1 MQICRDL
8 RKHLSTHFL
17 LAVMLFFVCCAS
29 TAHAVQPPGDVEQ
42 RGLQQLILET
52 EESLAS
58 QSWLEA
64 AERLDQAWE
73 MACEGEDPLM
83 VATGTDVRQLAAGE
97 TEILAGGK
105 ARLESLYYNSP
116 AAFKTEFAR
125 QFSEVAQARLS
136 DVLSSGDFTE
146 VRRLSTRYAFSPAAR
161 DALLLLTTRSLNRG
175 DFLEAAL
182 LLSRIQRMNEKPDAT
197 LILQMAVCYARAGLM
212 TDAADVM
219 RQLRKDSGAETVEVH
234 GEKIRLP
241 ETPAEIAQWL
251 KTQTGESVA
260 VRTGVV
266 PADWLQPGGSYRR
279 LSSRSRGPAGFQTQ
293 WKSNLFEVQDVLY
306 SEQYN
311 PLLVEFRDPV
321 EREALRLLQRN
332 STVVPAAQP
341 LVMGEQ
347 TIFRTPFGIR
357 SINMLSGEL
366 IWEVTRPDS
375 RLKAILDER
384 TADDESRNSG
394 RNGAFGAQSFIDPRA
409 QLLYQM
415 IRTNTASQMA
425 INGKTLFVVDECSSA
440 TWNDDMGSVIGLN
453 GSLSIPSNYI
463 RAYDAESGLFKWEAG
478 GQTQNIALP
487 AGQGNLLAGF
497 YFLGAPLVLG
507 QRTYVL
513 AESGEGI
520 FLIQIAE
527 PAAMSERAA
536 DADSGLLISDAQASL
551 NPKVVK
557 SQILTIPEYKLPQH
571 PVRKHAGLM
580 PSFAQGMLI
589 CPTCD
594 RRIVAVSAEDHS
606 LRWIFRYAGNTR
618 LQEIGGDNL
627 VLFGGRDAVDTKSVD
642 MDSRWTDSLAR
653 IIDGRVL
660 ITPRDSD
667 QLYCLDLQTGLMIW
681 SVPRNV
687 FHAIGTVTSDN
698 VVLVGNQRVASFS
711 MTDGRL
717 LWSTELRDGVV
728 CGTAT
733 SDGIIIQIPTNEP
746 SIVSLDLASGRR
758 LASQSEDL
766 DRMPGN
772 LLMTEHGLLLQNLM
786 DVSFAAT
793 ATSAEATVVQ
803 RATDKLLNRQFAEAK
818 QILNQEVTANPAAPT
833 AREMLIEL
841 LLEGLRADFGSG
853 QADIPRVR
861 ELIELS
867 ASDVPLV
874 PLLHSLLGMNLPDA
888 AVLPRQLRGSS
899 NQYQGEL
906 SELIAQ
912 GMAADS
918 ESSVD
923 ALTANIR
930 QLLNE
935 LPAARR
941 QIVTAGFMV
950 RTKATILSSGIRRAL
965 QNRTADQRQQI
976 AASLQETALQIFQAL
991 PDDDS
996 RLSFLSGLLNAELP
1010 SLVIEMI
1017 AKTSLEADAES
1028 ESPQAEILEEFAR
1041 LIISQSD
1048 SPDAAAS
1055 ATALLDS
1062 WKSLQHEDAIRNWLT
1077 DLSRPVSPNNTQ
1089 HFQMQNAAARDQHL
1103 EAWKSANPETD
1114 SVVKSVWNGT
1124 PQKEES
1130 AERTMMEQSRAPEG
1144 IPDKLIPLYG
1154 APGIY
1159 RDWSFA
1165 RVRPAGDLYAYDADG
1180 NVRWKMRP
1188 YGAPDDAR
1196 YGFASESYV
1205 MAVGHLLMINLSGN
1219 LFAVDPSRL
1228 NKEGEPR
1235 ELWRKS
1241 TARLAPDADADQYRD
1256 YIPPA
1261 DRIPQYFPQPTGY
1274 FPVGPVTPYGI
1285 PVISGRRLMVLDP
1298 LTGDRTWQT
1307 DGIPRDTALL
1317 CSGDQVLLISQTTR
1331 QIEVRSLVDGSVRSV
1346 SPLPEWWG
1354 DANDNVGSSVRDIEV
1369 EADVE
1374 IVWRI
1379 VLQGRSCLL
1388 FRLTA
1393 GRSTL
1398 ESRDILTDT
1407 ALWSI
1412 ELPQDTVC
1420 SNVADD
1426 VVALLSEGRQLKLVE
1441 TDTGR
1446 VLADLPVTPV
1456 TAPRELIL
1464 RKSSGHFVV
1473 LPDAV
1478 EPNAAEYDPIID
1490 AIHVCGRI
1498 YSIRE
1503 QTMELAWDLPL
1514 DNRHIR
1520 LAIPERSVLLPNVPA
1535 LLLLTRGRSGGPAES
1550 VLRRT
1555 HYGALVLDVRTG
1567 EELYRD
1573 AEVGTTLN
1581 NLWMHIDATA
1591 QKLQLSFDSRIVTLD
1606 YSGKP
1611 LNAPDKK
1618 PPGDEQPKEKQLPP

>member
-1 MQICRDL
+1 MQIRSDL
-8 RKHLSTHFL
+8 RKHLLQRSM
-17 LAVMLFFVCCAS
+17 LAAMLCFVCFSGHVQAM
-29 TAHAVQPPGDVEQ
+29 QPPADVEQ

-64 AERLDQAWE
+64 AERLDKAWE
-73 MACEGEDPLM
+73 MACEDEDPLM
-83 VATGTDVRQLAAGE
+83 VATGADVRQLAAGE

-105 ARLESLYYNSP
+105 ARLESLYYSSP
-116 AAFKTEFAR
+116 APFRTEFAR
-125 QFSEVAQARLS
+125 QFSELAESKLS
-136 DVLSSGDFTE
+136 DAVSSGDFTE
-146 VRRLSTRYAFSPAAR
+146 VRRLATRYAFCPAAR
-161 DALLLLTTRSLNRG
+161 NTLLMMTSRSLDRG

-182 LLSRIQRMNEKPDAT
+182 LLSRVQRMNAAPDTA
-197 LILQMAVCYARAGLM
+197 LILQMAVCYARAGLI
-212 TDAADVM
+212 TDATDVIL
-219 RQLRKDSGAETVEVH
+219 QLRKDSGAETVNVR
-234 GEKIRLP
+234 GENVRLP
-241 ETPAEIAQWL
+241 GTPAEILEWL
-251 KTQTGESVA
+251 KNQTAQSNAAGA
-260 VRTGVV
+260 IAGGT
-266 PADWLQPGGSYRR
+266 DWLQPGGSYRR
-279 LSSRSRGPAGFQTQ
+279 LAPRLRGPAGFRTQ

-311 PLLVEFRDPV
+311 PLLAEFRDPV
-321 EREALRLLQRN
+321 ERESLRLLQRN
-332 STVVPAAQP
+332 STIVPAGLP
-341 LVMGEQ
+341 LVMGQ
-347 TIFRTPFGIR
+347 QAIFRTPFGIR
-357 SINMLSGEL
+357 SVNMLSGEL
-366 IWEVTRPDS
+366 TWEVTRPDS
-375 RLKAILDER
+375 RLKTILDER
-384 TADDESRNSG
+384 AAESENASSG
-394 RNGAFGAQSFIDPRA
+394 RDDFGLRAYVDPRA

-425 INGKTLFVVDECSSA
+425 INGRTLFVVDECANA
-440 TWNDDMGSVIGLN
+440 TWNDDMGGMLGPN

-463 RAYDAESGLFKWEAG
+463 RAYDAESGLFRWEAG
-478 GQTQNIALP
+478 GQTQNVALP

-527 PAAMSERAA
+527 PVALADKAA
-536 DADSGLLISDAQASL
+536 DADSGLLISDAQASV

-557 SQILTIPEYKLPQH
+557 SQILTVPEYKLPQH

-594 RRIVAVSAEDHS
+594 QRIVAVSAEDHS

-618 LQEIGGDNL
+618 VQEIGGENL
-627 VLFGGRDAVDTKSVD
+627 VLFGGRDVIDTKSVD
-642 MDSRWTDSLAR
+642 IDSRWIDSLAR
-653 IIDGRVL
+653 IVNGKVL

-681 SVPRNV
+681 STPRNV
-687 FHAIGTVTSDN
+687 FHAIGTVTSDK
-698 VVLVGNQRVASFS
+698 VVLVGNQRVAAFS

-717 LWSTELRDGVV
+717 IWSTELRDGVV

-733 SDGIIIQIPTNEP
+733 SDGTIIQIPTSEP
-746 SIVSLDLASGRR
+746 SIVSLDLETGRR
-758 LASQSEDL
+758 LAGQSEDL

-772 LLMTEHGLLLQNLM
+772 LLMTEHGLLLQNLL

-793 ATSAEATVVQ
+793 TSPEQATPVEQ
-803 RATDKLLNRQFAEAK
+803 ATDKLLNRQFADAK
-818 QILNQEVTANPAAPT
+818 QILDQEVTARPT
-833 AREMLIEL
+833 DLIAREMLIEL
-841 LLEGLRADFGSG
+841 LLEGMRADFSSS

-867 ASDVPLV
+867 ASDVPIA
-874 PLLHSLLGMNLPDA
+874 PLLHSLLGLNLPDA
-888 AVLPRQLRGSS
+888 AVLPRQVRGQS

-918 ESSVD
+918 QSSAE

-941 QIVTAGFMV
+941 QIVTTGFMV
-950 RTKATILSSGIRRAL
+950 RTKATILTAGIRRAL
-965 QNRTADQRQQI
+965 QNRTAPEREQI
-976 AASLQETALQIFQAL
+976 AASLQESAMQIFQAL
-991 PDDDS
+991 PDNDT
-996 RLSFLSGLLNAELP
+996 RLNFLSSLLGAELP
-1010 SLVIEMI
+1010 LLVHDII
-1017 AKTSLEADAES
+1017 KQTASDADAEARAS
-1028 ESPQAEILEEFAR
+1028 QAALLQEFAMLR
-1041 LIISQSD
+1041 ISQSD
-1048 SPDAAAS
+1048 ASNAAPIAG
-1055 ATALLDS
+1055 ALLDS
-1062 WKSLQHEDAIRNWLT
+1062 WKSLNHTDAIQTWLT
-1077 DLSRPVSPNNTQ
+1077 DLARPVSPHNTQ
-1089 HFQMQNAAARDQHL
+1089 HFQMPDVAMRDKHL
-1103 EAWKSANPETD
+1103 EAWKLANPNIDTA
-1114 SVVKSVWNGT
+1114 VKSVWNGV

-1130 AERTMMEQSRAPEG
+1130 PERTMLEQGKAPEG

-1154 APGIY
+1154 NPGIY

-1180 NVRWKMRP
+1180 NMRWKLRP
-1188 YGAPDDAR
+1188 YGTPDDAR
-1196 YGFASESYV
+1196 YGFAAESYV
-1205 MAVGHLLMINLSGN
+1205 MTVGHLLIINLSGN
-1219 LFAVDPSRL
+1219 LFAVDPSQL
-1228 NKEGEPR
+1228 NTEGEPR
-1235 ELWRKS
+1235 ELWRKN
-1241 TARLAPDADADQYRD
+1241 TAQMPSDADADQYRD
-1256 YIPPA
+1256 YVPPA
-1261 DRIPQYFPQPTGY
+1261 DRVPQYFPQPAGY
-1274 FPVGPVTPYGI
+1274 FPVGPVTQFGI

-1307 DGIPRDTALL
+1307 DGIPRDTTLL
-1317 CSGDQVLLISQTTR
+1317 CSGDQVLLISYAAR

-1374 IVWRI
+1374 VIWRI
-1379 VLQGRSCLL
+1379 ILQGQSCLL

-1393 GRSTL
+1393 GRSIL
-1398 ESRDILTDT
+1398 ESRDLLTDK

-1412 ELPQDTVC
+1412 ELPQDTVF

-1426 VVALLSEGRQLKLVE
+1426 VVGLLSDGQQLKLVE

-1446 VLADLPVTPV
+1446 ILADLPVTAV

-1478 EPNAAEYDPIID
+1478 EPNTEEYDPIID
-1490 AIHVCGRI
+1490 AFHVCGRI
-1498 YSIRE
+1498 YAVRE
-1503 QTMELAWDLPL
+1503 ETMELAWDLPM
-1514 DNRHIR
+1514 DSRHIR
-1520 LAIPERSVLLPNVPA
+1520 LAIPERSVLLPNVPV
-1535 LLLLTRGRSGGPAES
+1535 LLLLSRGRAGGPAES

-1573 AEVGTTLN
+1573 DEVGTTLN
-1581 NLWMHIDATA
+1581 NLWMHIDTTA
-1591 QKLQLSFDSRIVTLD
+1591 KKLQMSFDSRIVTLD
-1606 YSGKP
+1606 YSGS
-1611 LNAPDKK
+1611 K
-1618 PPGDEQPKEKQLPP
+1618 PPNEEPSKQK

>member
-1 MQICRDL
+1 MQIRSDL
-8 RKHLSTHFL
+8 RKHLLQRSM
-17 LAVMLFFVCCAS
+17 LAAMLCFVCFSGHVQAM
-29 TAHAVQPPGDVEQ
+29 QPPADVEQ

-64 AERLDQAWE
+64 AERLDKAWE
-73 MACEGEDPLM
+73 MACEDEDPLM
-83 VATGTDVRQLAAGE
+83 VATGADVRQLAAGE

-105 ARLESLYYNSP
+105 ARLESLYYSSP
-116 AAFKTEFAR
+116 APFRTEFAR
-125 QFSEVAQARLS
+125 QFSELAESKLS
-136 DVLSSGDFTE
+136 DAVSSGDFTE
-146 VRRLSTRYAFSPAAR
+146 VRRLATRYAFCPAAR
-161 DALLLLTTRSLNRG
+161 NTLLMMTSRSLDRG

-182 LLSRIQRMNEKPDAT
+182 LLSRVQRMNAAPDTA
-197 LILQMAVCYARAGLM
+197 LILQMAVCYARAGLI
-212 TDAADVM
+212 TDATDVIL
-219 RQLRKDSGAETVEVH
+219 QLRKDSGAETVNVR
-234 GEKIRLP
+234 GENIRLP
-241 ETPAEIAQWL
+241 GTPAEILEWL
-251 KTQTGESVA
+251 KNQTAQSNAAGAVA
-260 VRTGVV
+260 GGT
-266 PADWLQPGGSYRR
+266 DWLQPGGSYRR
-279 LSSRSRGPAGFQTQ
+279 LAPRLRGPAGFRTQ

-311 PLLVEFRDPV
+311 PLLAEFRDPV
-321 EREALRLLQRN
+321 ERESLRLLQRN
-332 STVVPAAQP
+332 STIVPAGLP
-341 LVMGEQ
+341 LVMGQ
-347 TIFRTPFGIR
+347 QAIFRTPFGIR
-357 SINMLSGEL
+357 SVNMLSGEL
-366 IWEVTRPDS
+366 TWEVTRPDS
-375 RLKAILDER
+375 RLKTILDER
-384 TADDESRNSG
+384 AAESENASSG
-394 RNGAFGAQSFIDPRA
+394 RDDFGLRAYVDPRA

-425 INGKTLFVVDECSSA
+425 INGRTLFVVDECANA
-440 TWNDDMGSVIGLN
+440 TWNDDMGGMLGPN
-453 GSLSIPSNYI
+453 GSLSILSNYI
-463 RAYDAESGLFKWEAG
+463 RAYDAESGLFRWEAG
-478 GQTQNIALP
+478 GQTQNVALP

-527 PAAMSERAA
+527 PLALADKAA
-536 DADSGLLISDAQASL
+536 DADSGLLISDAQASV

-557 SQILTIPEYKLPQH
+557 SQILTVPEYKLPQH

-594 RRIVAVSAEDHS
+594 QRIVAVSAEDHS

-618 LQEIGGDNL
+618 VQEIGGENL
-627 VLFGGRDAVDTKSVD
+627 VLFGGRDVIDTKSVD
-642 MDSRWTDSLAR
+642 MDSRWIDSLAR
-653 IIDGRVL
+653 IVNGKVL

-681 SVPRNV
+681 STPRNV
-687 FHAIGTVTSDN
+687 FHAIGTVTSDK
-698 VVLVGNQRVASFS
+698 VVLVGNQRVAAFS

-717 LWSTELRDGVV
+717 IWSTELRDGVV

-733 SDGIIIQIPTNEP
+733 SDGTIIQIPTSEP
-746 SIVSLDLASGRR
+746 SIVSLDLETGRR
-758 LASQSEDL
+758 LAGQSEDL

-772 LLMTEHGLLLQNLM
+772 LLMTEHGLLLQNLL

-793 ATSAEATVVQ
+793 TSPEQATPVEQ
-803 RATDKLLNRQFAEAK
+803 ATDKLLNRQFADAK
-818 QILNQEVTANPAAPT
+818 QILDQEVTARPT
-833 AREMLIEL
+833 DLIAREMLIEL
-841 LLEGLRADFGSG
+841 LLEGMRADFSSS

-867 ASDVPLV
+867 ASDVPIA
-874 PLLHSLLGMNLPDA
+874 PLLHSLLGLNLPDA
-888 AVLPRQLRGSS
+888 AVLPRQVRGQS

-918 ESSVD
+918 QSSAE

-941 QIVTAGFMV
+941 QIVTTGFMV
-950 RTKATILSSGIRRAL
+950 RTKATILTSGIRRAL
-965 QNRTADQRQQI
+965 QNRTAPEREQI
-976 AASLQETALQIFQAL
+976 AASLQESAMQIFQAL
-991 PDDDS
+991 PDNDT
-996 RLSFLSGLLNAELP
+996 RLNFLSSLLAAELP
-1010 SLVIEMI
+1010 LLVHDII
-1017 AKTSLEADAES
+1017 KQTASDADAEARAS
-1028 ESPQAEILEEFAR
+1028 QAALLQEFAMLR
-1041 LIISQSD
+1041 ISQSD
-1048 SPDAAAS
+1048 ASNAAPIAG
-1055 ATALLDS
+1055 ALLDS
-1062 WKSLQHEDAIRNWLT
+1062 WKSLNHTDAIQTWLT
-1077 DLSRPVSPNNTQ
+1077 DLARPVSPQNTQ
-1089 HFQMQNAAARDQHL
+1089 HFQMPDVAMRDKHL
-1103 EAWKSANPETD
+1103 EAWKLANPNIEAAVT
-1114 SVVKSVWNGT
+1114 SVWNGV

-1130 AERTMMEQSRAPEG
+1130 PERTMMEQGKALEG

-1154 APGIY
+1154 NPGIY

-1180 NVRWKMRP
+1180 NVRWKLRP
-1188 YGAPDDAR
+1188 YGTPDDAR
-1196 YGFASESYV
+1196 YGFAAESYV
-1205 MAVGHLLMINLSGN
+1205 MTVGHLLIINLSGN
-1219 LFAVDPSRL
+1219 LFAVDPSQL
-1228 NKEGEPR
+1228 NTEGEPR
-1235 ELWRKS
+1235 ELWRKN
-1241 TARLAPDADADQYRD
+1241 TAQMPSDADADQYRD
-1256 YIPPA
+1256 YVPPA
-1261 DRIPQYFPQPTGY
+1261 DRVPQYFPQPAGY
-1274 FPVGPVTPYGI
+1274 FPVGPVTQFGI

-1307 DGIPRDTALL
+1307 DGIPRDTTLL
-1317 CSGDQVLLISQTTR
+1317 CSGDQVLLISYAAR

-1374 IVWRI
+1374 VIWRI
-1379 VLQGRSCLL
+1379 ILQGQSCLL

-1393 GRSTL
+1393 GRSIL
-1398 ESRDILTDT
+1398 ESRDLLTDK

-1412 ELPQDTVC
+1412 ELPQDTVF

-1426 VVALLSEGRQLKLVE
+1426 VVGLLSDGQQLKLVE

-1446 VLADLPVTPV
+1446 ILADLPVTAV

-1478 EPNAAEYDPIID
+1478 EPNTEEYDPIID

-1498 YSIRE
+1498 YAVRE
-1503 QTMELAWDLPL
+1503 ETMELAWDLPI
-1514 DNRHIR
+1514 DSRHIR
-1520 LAIPERSVLLPNVPA
+1520 LAIPERSVLLPNVPV
-1535 LLLLTRGRSGGPAES
+1535 LLLLSRGRAGGPAES

-1573 AEVGTTLN
+1573 DEVGTTLN
-1581 NLWMHIDATA
+1581 NLWMHIDTTA
-1591 QKLQLSFDSRIVTLD
+1591 KKLQMSFDSRIVTLD
-1606 YSGKP
+1606 YSGS
-1611 LNAPDKK
+1611 K
-1618 PPGDEQPKEKQLPP
+1618 PPNDEQSTQK

>member
-1 MQICRDL
+1 MQIRSDL
-8 RKHLSTHFL
+8 RKHLLQRSM
-17 LAVMLFFVCCAS
+17 LAAMLCFVCFSGHVQAM
-29 TAHAVQPPGDVEQ
+29 QPPADVEQ

-64 AERLDQAWE
+64 AERLDKAWE
-73 MACEGEDPLM
+73 MACEDEDPLM

-105 ARLESLYYNSP
+105 ARLESLYYSSP
-116 AAFKTEFAR
+116 APFRTEFAR
-125 QFSEVAQARLS
+125 QFSELAESKLS
-136 DVLSSGDFTE
+136 DAVSSGDFTE
-146 VRRLSTRYAFSPAAR
+146 VRRLATRYAFCPAAR
-161 DALLLLTTRSLNRG
+161 NTLLMMTSRSLDRG

-182 LLSRIQRMNEKPDAT
+182 LLSRVQRMNAAPDTA
-197 LILQMAVCYARAGLM
+197 LILQMAVCYARAGLI
-212 TDAADVM
+212 TDATDVIL
-219 RQLRKDSGAETVEVH
+219 QLRKDSGAETVNVR
-234 GEKIRLP
+234 GENVRLP
-241 ETPAEIAQWL
+241 GTPAEIGEWL
-251 KTQTGESVA
+251 KNQTAQSNAAGAVA
-260 VRTGVV
+260 GGT
-266 PADWLQPGGSYRR
+266 DWLQPGGSYRR
-279 LSSRSRGPAGFQTQ
+279 LAPRLRGPAGFRTQ

-311 PLLVEFRDPV
+311 PLLAEFRDPV
-321 EREALRLLQRN
+321 ERESLRLLQRN
-332 STVVPAAQP
+332 STIVPAGLP
-341 LVMGEQ
+341 LVMGQ
-347 TIFRTPFGIR
+347 QAIFRTPFGIR
-357 SINMLSGEL
+357 SVNMLSGEL
-366 IWEVTRPDS
+366 TWEVTRPDS
-375 RLKAILDER
+375 RLKTILDER
-384 TADDESRNSG
+384 AAESENASSG
-394 RNGAFGAQSFIDPRA
+394 RDDFGLRAYVDPRA

-425 INGKTLFVVDECSSA
+425 INGRTLFVVDECANA
-440 TWNDDMGSVIGLN
+440 TWNDDMGGMLGPN

-463 RAYDAESGLFKWEAG
+463 RAYDAESGLFRWEAG
-478 GQTQNIALP
+478 GQTQNVALP

-527 PAAMSERAA
+527 PVALADKAA
-536 DADSGLLISDAQASL
+536 DADSGLLISDAQASV

-557 SQILTIPEYKLPQH
+557 SQILTVPEYKLPQH

-594 RRIVAVSAEDHS
+594 QRIVAVSAEDHS

-618 LQEIGGDNL
+618 VQEIGGENL
-627 VLFGGRDAVDTKSVD
+627 VLFGGRDVIDTKSVD
-642 MDSRWTDSLAR
+642 MDSRWIDSLAR
-653 IIDGRVL
+653 IVNGKVL

-681 SVPRNV
+681 STPRNV
-687 FHAIGTVTSDN
+687 FHAIGTVTSDK
-698 VVLVGNQRVASFS
+698 VVLVGNQRVAAFS

-717 LWSTELRDGVV
+717 IWSTELRDGVV

-733 SDGIIIQIPTNEP
+733 SDGTIIQIPTSEP
-746 SIVSLDLASGRR
+746 SIVSLDLETGRR
-758 LASQSEDL
+758 LAGQSEDL

-772 LLMTEHGLLLQNLM
+772 LLMTEHGLLLQNLL

-793 ATSAEATVVQ
+793 TSHEQATPVEQ
-803 RATDKLLNRQFAEAK
+803 ATDKLLNRQFADAK
-818 QILNQEVTANPAAPT
+818 QILDQEVTARPT
-833 AREMLIEL
+833 DLIAREMLIEL
-841 LLEGLRADFGSG
+841 LLEGMRADFSSS

-867 ASDVPLV
+867 ASDVPIA
-874 PLLHSLLGMNLPDA
+874 PLLHSLLGLNLPDA
-888 AVLPRQLRGSS
+888 AVLPRQVRGQS

-918 ESSVD
+918 QSSAE

-941 QIVTAGFMV
+941 QIVTTGFMI
-950 RTKATILSSGIRRAL
+950 RTKATILTSGIRRAL
-965 QNRTADQRQQI
+965 QNRTAPEREQI
-976 AASLQETALQIFQAL
+976 AASLQESAMQIFQAL
-991 PDDDS
+991 PDNDT
-996 RLSFLSGLLNAELP
+996 RLNFLSSLLGAELP
-1010 SLVIEMI
+1010 LLVHDII
-1017 AKTSLEADAES
+1017 KQTASDADAEARAS
-1028 ESPQAEILEEFAR
+1028 QAALLQEFAMLR
-1041 LIISQSD
+1041 ISQSD
-1048 SPDAAAS
+1048 ASNAAPIAG
-1055 ATALLDS
+1055 ALLDS
-1062 WKSLQHEDAIRNWLT
+1062 WKSLNHTDAIQTWLT
-1077 DLSRPVSPNNTQ
+1077 DLARPVSPQNTQ
-1089 HFQMQNAAARDQHL
+1089 HFQMPDVAMRDKHL
-1103 EAWKSANPETD
+1103 EAWKLTNPDIEAA
-1114 SVVKSVWNGT
+1114 VNSVWNGV

-1130 AERTMMEQSRAPEG
+1130 PERTMLEQGKAPEG

-1154 APGIY
+1154 NPGIY

-1180 NVRWKMRP
+1180 NVRWKLRP
-1188 YGAPDDAR
+1188 YGTPDDAR
-1196 YGFASESYV
+1196 YGFAAESYV
-1205 MAVGHLLMINLSGN
+1205 MTVGHLLIINLSGN
-1219 LFAVDPSRL
+1219 LFAVDPSQL
-1228 NKEGEPR
+1228 NTEGEPR
-1235 ELWRKS
+1235 ELWRKN
-1241 TARLAPDADADQYRD
+1241 TAQMPSDADADQYRD
-1256 YIPPA
+1256 YVPPA
-1261 DRIPQYFPQPTGY
+1261 DRVPQYFPQPAGY
-1274 FPVGPVTPYGI
+1274 FPVGPVTQFGI

-1307 DGIPRDTALL
+1307 DGIPRDTTLL
-1317 CSGDQVLLISQTTR
+1317 CSGDQVLLISYAAR

-1354 DANDNVGSSVRDIEV
+1354 DANDNAGSSVRDIEV

-1374 IVWRI
+1374 VIWRI
-1379 VLQGRSCLL
+1379 ILQGQSCLL

-1393 GRSTL
+1393 GRSIL
-1398 ESRDILTDT
+1398 ENRDLLTDK

-1412 ELPQDTVC
+1412 ELPQDTVF

-1426 VVALLSEGRQLKLVE
+1426 VVGLLSDGQQLKLVE

-1446 VLADLPVTPV
+1446 ILADLPVTAV

-1478 EPNAAEYDPIID
+1478 EPNTEEYDPIID

-1498 YSIRE
+1498 YAVRE
-1503 QTMELAWDLPL
+1503 KTMELAWDLPM
-1514 DNRHIR
+1514 DSRHIR
-1520 LAIPERSVLLPNVPA
+1520 LAIPERSVLLPNVPV
-1535 LLLLTRGRSGGPAES
+1535 LLLLSRGRAGGPADS

-1573 AEVGTTLN
+1573 DEVGTTLN
-1581 NLWMHIDATA
+1581 NLWMHIDTTA
-1591 QKLQLSFDSRIVTLD
+1591 KKLQMSFDSRIVTLD
-1606 YSGKP
+1606 YSGS
-1611 LNAPDKK
+1611 K
-1618 PPGDEQPKEKQLPP
+1618 PPNDEQSKQK

>member
-1 MQICRDL
+1 MQIRSDL
-8 RKHLSTHFL
+8 RKHLLQRSM
-17 LAVMLFFVCCAS
+17 LAAMLCFVCFSGHVQAM
-29 TAHAVQPPGDVEQ
+29 QPPADVEQ

-64 AERLDQAWE
+64 AERLDKAWE
-73 MACEGEDPLM
+73 MACEDEDPLM
-83 VATGTDVRQLAAGE
+83 VATGADVRQLAAGE

-105 ARLESLYYNSP
+105 ARLESLYYSSP
-116 AAFKTEFAR
+116 APFRTEFAR
-125 QFSEVAQARLS
+125 QFSELAESKLS
-136 DVLSSGDFTE
+136 DAVSSGDFTE
-146 VRRLSTRYAFSPAAR
+146 VRRLATRYAFCPAAR
-161 DALLLLTTRSLNRG
+161 NTLLMMTSRSLDRG

-182 LLSRIQRMNEKPDAT
+182 LLSRVQRMNAAPDTA
-197 LILQMAVCYARAGLM
+197 LILQMAVCYARAGLI
-212 TDAADVM
+212 TDATDVIL
-219 RQLRKDSGAETVEVH
+219 QLRKDSGAETVNVR
-234 GEKIRLP
+234 GENVRLP
-241 ETPAEIAQWL
+241 GTPAEILEWL
-251 KTQTGESVA
+251 KNQTAQSNAAGA
-260 VRTGVV
+260 IAGGT
-266 PADWLQPGGSYRR
+266 DWLQPGGSYRR
-279 LSSRSRGPAGFQTQ
+279 LAPRLRGPAGFRTQ

-311 PLLVEFRDPV
+311 PLLAEFRDPV
-321 EREALRLLQRN
+321 ERESLRLLQRN
-332 STVVPAAQP
+332 STIVPAGLP
-341 LVMGEQ
+341 LVMGQ
-347 TIFRTPFGIR
+347 QAIFRTPFGIR
-357 SINMLSGEL
+357 SVNMLSGEL
-366 IWEVTRPDS
+366 TWEVTRPDS
-375 RLKAILDER
+375 RLKTILDER
-384 TADDESRNSG
+384 AAESENASSG
-394 RNGAFGAQSFIDPRA
+394 RDDFGLRAYVDPRA

-425 INGKTLFVVDECSSA
+425 INGRTLFVVDECANA
-440 TWNDDMGSVIGLN
+440 TWNDDMGGMLGPN
-453 GSLSIPSNYI
+453 GSLSILSNYI
-463 RAYDAESGLFKWEAG
+463 RAYDAESGLFRWEAG
-478 GQTQNIALP
+478 GQTQNVALP

-527 PAAMSERAA
+527 PVALADKAA
-536 DADSGLLISDAQASL
+536 DADSGLLISDAQASV

-557 SQILTIPEYKLPQH
+557 SQILTVPEYKLPQH

-594 RRIVAVSAEDHS
+594 QRIVAVSAEDHS

-618 LQEIGGDNL
+618 VQEIGGENL
-627 VLFGGRDAVDTKSVD
+627 VLFGGRDVIDTKSVD
-642 MDSRWTDSLAR
+642 MDSRWIDSLAR
-653 IIDGRVL
+653 IVNGKVL

-681 SVPRNV
+681 STPRNV
-687 FHAIGTVTSDN
+687 FHAIGTVTSDK
-698 VVLVGNQRVASFS
+698 VVLVGNQRVAAFS

-717 LWSTELRDGVV
+717 IWSTELRDGVV

-733 SDGIIIQIPTNEP
+733 SDGTIIQIPTSEP
-746 SIVSLDLASGRR
+746 SIVSLDLETGRR
-758 LASQSEDL
+758 LAGQSEDL

-772 LLMTEHGLLLQNLM
+772 LLMTEHGLLLQNLL

-793 ATSAEATVVQ
+793 TSHEQATPVEQ
-803 RATDKLLNRQFAEAK
+803 ATDKLLNRQFADAK
-818 QILNQEVTANPAAPT
+818 QILDQEVTARPT
-833 AREMLIEL
+833 DLIAREMLIEL
-841 LLEGLRADFGSG
+841 LLEGMRADFSSS

-867 ASDVPLV
+867 ASDVPIA
-874 PLLHSLLGMNLPDA
+874 PLLHSLLGLNLPDA
-888 AVLPRQLRGSS
+888 AVLPRQVRGQS

-918 ESSVD
+918 QSSAE

-941 QIVTAGFMV
+941 QIVTTGFMI
-950 RTKATILSSGIRRAL
+950 RTKATILTSGIRRAL
-965 QNRTADQRQQI
+965 QNRTVAEREQI
-976 AASLQETALQIFQAL
+976 TASLQETALQIFQAL
-991 PDDDS
+991 PDNDT
-996 RLSFLSGLLNAELP
+996 RLNFLSSLLGAELP
-1010 SLVIEMI
+1010 LLVHDII
-1017 AKTSLEADAES
+1017 KQTASDADAEARAS
-1028 ESPQAEILEEFAR
+1028 QAALLQEFAMLR
-1041 LIISQSD
+1041 ISQSD
-1048 SPDAAAS
+1048 ASNAAPIAG
-1055 ATALLDS
+1055 ALLDS
-1062 WKSLQHEDAIRNWLT
+1062 WKSLNHTDAIQTWLT
-1077 DLSRPVSPNNTQ
+1077 DLARPVSPQNTQ
-1089 HFQMQNAAARDQHL
+1089 HFQMPDVAMRDKHL
-1103 EAWKSANPETD
+1103 EAWKLANPNIEAAVT
-1114 SVVKSVWNGT
+1114 SVWNGV

-1130 AERTMMEQSRAPEG
+1130 PERTMMEQGKALEG

-1154 APGIY
+1154 NPGIY

-1180 NVRWKMRP
+1180 NVRWKLRP
-1188 YGAPDDAR
+1188 YGTPDDAR
-1196 YGFASESYV
+1196 YGFAAESYV
-1205 MAVGHLLMINLSGN
+1205 MTVGHLLIINLSGN
-1219 LFAVDPSRL
+1219 LFAVDPSQL
-1228 NKEGEPR
+1228 NTEGEPR
-1235 ELWRKS
+1235 ELWRKN
-1241 TARLAPDADADQYRD
+1241 TAQMPSDADADQYRD
-1256 YIPPA
+1256 YVPPA
-1261 DRIPQYFPQPTGY
+1261 DRVPQYFPQPAGY
-1274 FPVGPVTPYGI
+1274 FPVGPVTQFGI

-1307 DGIPRDTALL
+1307 DGIPRDTTLL
-1317 CSGDQVLLISQTTR
+1317 CSGDQVLLISYAAR

-1374 IVWRI
+1374 VIWRI
-1379 VLQGRSCLL
+1379 ILQGQSCLL

-1393 GRSTL
+1393 GRSIL
-1398 ESRDILTDT
+1398 ESRDLLSDK

-1412 ELPQDTVC
+1412 ELPQDTVF

-1426 VVALLSEGRQLKLVE
+1426 VVGLLSDGQQLKLVE

-1446 VLADLPVTPV
+1446 ILADLPVTAV

-1478 EPNAAEYDPIID
+1478 EPNTEEYDPIID

-1498 YSIRE
+1498 YAVRE
-1503 QTMELAWDLPL
+1503 ETMELAWDLPI
-1514 DNRHIR
+1514 DSRHIR
-1520 LAIPERSVLLPNVPA
+1520 LAIPERSVLLPNVPV
-1535 LLLLTRGRSGGPAES
+1535 LLLLSRGRAGGPAES

-1573 AEVGTTLN
+1573 DEVGTTLN
-1581 NLWMHIDATA
+1581 NLWMHIDTTA
-1591 QKLQLSFDSRIVTLD
+1591 KKLQMSFDSRIVTLD
-1606 YSGKP
+1606 YSGS
-1611 LNAPDKK
+1611 K
-1618 PPGDEQPKEKQLPP
+1618 PPNDEQSTQK

>member
-1 MQICRDL
+1 MQIRSDL
-8 RKHLSTHFL
+8 RKHLLQRSM
-17 LAVMLFFVCCAS
+17 LAAMLCFVCFSGHVQAM
-29 TAHAVQPPGDVEQ
+29 QPPADVEQ

-64 AERLDQAWE
+64 AERLDKAWE
-73 MACEGEDPLM
+73 MACEDEDPLM
-83 VATGTDVRQLAAGE
+83 VATGADVRQLAAGE

-105 ARLESLYYNSP
+105 ARLESLYYSSP
-116 AAFKTEFAR
+116 APFRTEFAR
-125 QFSEVAQARLS
+125 QFSELAESKLS
-136 DVLSSGDFTE
+136 DAVSSGDFTE
-146 VRRLSTRYAFSPAAR
+146 VRRLATRYAFCPAAR
-161 DALLLLTTRSLNRG
+161 NTLLMMTSRSLDRG

-182 LLSRIQRMNEKPDAT
+182 LLSRVQRMNAAPDTA
-197 LILQMAVCYARAGLM
+197 LILQMAVCYARAGLI
-212 TDAADVM
+212 TDATDVIL
-219 RQLRKDSGAETVEVH
+219 QLRKDSGAETVNVR
-234 GEKIRLP
+234 GENVRLP
-241 ETPAEIAQWL
+241 GTPAEILEWL
-251 KTQTGESVA
+251 KNQTAQSNAAGA
-260 VRTGVV
+260 IAGGT
-266 PADWLQPGGSYRR
+266 DWLQPGGSYRR
-279 LSSRSRGPAGFQTQ
+279 LAPRLRGPAGFRTQ

-311 PLLVEFRDPV
+311 PLLAEFRDPV
-321 EREALRLLQRN
+321 ERESLRLLQRN
-332 STVVPAAQP
+332 STIVPAGLP
-341 LVMGEQ
+341 LVMGQ
-347 TIFRTPFGIR
+347 QAIFRTPFGIR
-357 SINMLSGEL
+357 SVNMLSGEL
-366 IWEVTRPDS
+366 TWEVTRPDS
-375 RLKAILDER
+375 RLKTILDER
-384 TADDESRNSG
+384 AAESENASSG
-394 RNGAFGAQSFIDPRA
+394 RDDFGLRAYVDPRA

-425 INGKTLFVVDECSSA
+425 INGRTLFVVDECANA
-440 TWNDDMGSVIGLN
+440 TWNDDMGGMLGPN
-453 GSLSIPSNYI
+453 GSLSILSNYI
-463 RAYDAESGLFKWEAG
+463 RAYDAESGLFRWEAG
-478 GQTQNIALP
+478 GQTQNVALP

-527 PAAMSERAA
+527 PVALADKAA
-536 DADSGLLISDAQASL
+536 DADSGLLISDAQASV

-557 SQILTIPEYKLPQH
+557 SQILTVPEYKLPQH

-594 RRIVAVSAEDHS
+594 QRIVAVSAEDHS

-618 LQEIGGDNL
+618 VQEIGGENL
-627 VLFGGRDAVDTKSVD
+627 VLFGGRDVIDTKSVD
-642 MDSRWTDSLAR
+642 MDSRWIDSLAR
-653 IIDGRVL
+653 IVNGKVL

-681 SVPRNV
+681 STPRNV
-687 FHAIGTVTSDN
+687 FHAIGTVTSDKA
-698 VVLVGNQRVASFS
+698 VLVGNQRVAAFS

-717 LWSTELRDGVV
+717 IWSTELRDGVV

-733 SDGIIIQIPTNEP
+733 SDGTIIQIPTSEP
-746 SIVSLDLASGRR
+746 SIVSLDLETGRR
-758 LASQSEDL
+758 LAGQSEDL

-772 LLMTEHGLLLQNLM
+772 LLMTEHGLLLQNLL

-793 ATSAEATVVQ
+793 TSHEQATPVEQ
-803 RATDKLLNRQFAEAK
+803 ATDKLLNRQFADAK
-818 QILNQEVTANPAAPT
+818 QILDQEVTARPT
-833 AREMLIEL
+833 DLIAREMLIEL
-841 LLEGLRADFGSG
+841 LLEGMRADFSSS

-867 ASDVPLV
+867 ASDVPIA
-874 PLLHSLLGMNLPDA
+874 PLLHSLLGLNLPDA
-888 AVLPRQLRGSS
+888 AVLPRQVRGQS

-918 ESSVD
+918 QSSAE

-941 QIVTAGFMV
+941 QIVTTGFMI
-950 RTKATILSSGIRRAL
+950 RTKATILTSGIRRAL
-965 QNRTADQRQQI
+965 QNRTVAEREQI
-976 AASLQETALQIFQAL
+976 TASLQETALQIFQAL
-991 PDDDS
+991 PDNDT
-996 RLSFLSGLLNAELP
+996 RLNFLSSLLGAELP
-1010 SLVIEMI
+1010 LLVHDII
-1017 AKTSLEADAES
+1017 KQTASDADAEARAS
-1028 ESPQAEILEEFAR
+1028 QAALLQEFAMLR
-1041 LIISQSD
+1041 ISQSD
-1048 SPDAAAS
+1048 ASNAAPIAG
-1055 ATALLDS
+1055 ALLDS
-1062 WKSLQHEDAIRNWLT
+1062 WKSLNHTDAIQTWLT
-1077 DLSRPVSPNNTQ
+1077 DLARPVSPQNTQ
-1089 HFQMQNAAARDQHL
+1089 HFQMPDVAMRDKHL
-1103 EAWKSANPETD
+1103 EAWKLANPNIEAAVT
-1114 SVVKSVWNGT
+1114 SVWNGV

-1130 AERTMMEQSRAPEG
+1130 PERTMMEQGKALEG

-1154 APGIY
+1154 NPGIY

-1180 NVRWKMRP
+1180 NVRWKLRP
-1188 YGAPDDAR
+1188 YGTPDDAR
-1196 YGFASESYV
+1196 YGFAAESYV
-1205 MAVGHLLMINLSGN
+1205 MTVGHLLIINLSGN
-1219 LFAVDPSRL
+1219 LFAVDPSQL
-1228 NKEGEPR
+1228 NTEGEPR
-1235 ELWRKS
+1235 ELWRKN
-1241 TARLAPDADADQYRD
+1241 TAQMPSDADADQYRD
-1256 YIPPA
+1256 YVPPA
-1261 DRIPQYFPQPTGY
+1261 DRVPQYFPQPAGY
-1274 FPVGPVTPYGI
+1274 FPVGPVTQFGI

-1307 DGIPRDTALL
+1307 DGIPRDTTLL
-1317 CSGDQVLLISQTTR
+1317 CSGDQVLLISYAAR

-1374 IVWRI
+1374 VIWRI
-1379 VLQGRSCLL
+1379 ILQGQSCLL

-1393 GRSTL
+1393 GRSIL
-1398 ESRDILTDT
+1398 ESRDLLTDK

-1412 ELPQDTVC
+1412 ELPQDTVF

-1426 VVALLSEGRQLKLVE
+1426 VVGLLSDGQQLKLVE

-1446 VLADLPVTPV
+1446 ILADLPVTAV

-1478 EPNAAEYDPIID
+1478 EPNTEEYDPIID

-1498 YSIRE
+1498 YAVRE
-1503 QTMELAWDLPL
+1503 ETMELAWDLPI
-1514 DNRHIR
+1514 DSRHIR
-1520 LAIPERSVLLPNVPA
+1520 LAIPERSVLLPNVPV
-1535 LLLLTRGRSGGPAES
+1535 LLLLSRGRAGGPAES

-1573 AEVGTTLN
+1573 DEVGTTLN
-1581 NLWMHIDATA
+1581 NLWMHIDTTA
-1591 QKLQLSFDSRIVTLD
+1591 KKLQMSFDSRIVTLD
-1606 YSGKP
+1606 YSGS
-1611 LNAPDKK
+1611 K
-1618 PPGDEQPKEKQLPP
+1618 PPNDEQSTQK

>member
-1 MQICRDL
+1 MQIRSDL
-8 RKHLSTHFL
+8 RKHLLQRSM
-17 LAVMLFFVCCAS
+17 LAAMLCFVCFSGHVQAM
-29 TAHAVQPPGDVEQ
+29 QPPADVEQ

-64 AERLDQAWE
+64 AERLDKAWE
-73 MACEGEDPLM
+73 MACEDEDPLM
-83 VATGTDVRQLAAGE
+83 VATGADVRQLAAGE

-105 ARLESLYYNSP
+105 ARLESLYYSSP
-116 AAFKTEFAR
+116 APFRTEFAR
-125 QFSEVAQARLS
+125 QFSELAESKLS
-136 DVLSSGDFTE
+136 DAVSSGDFTE
-146 VRRLSTRYAFSPAAR
+146 VRRLATRYAFCPAAR
-161 DALLLLTTRSLNRG
+161 NTLMMMTSRSLDRG

-182 LLSRIQRMNEKPDAT
+182 LLSRVQRMNAAPDTA
-197 LILQMAVCYARAGLM
+197 LILQMAVCYARAGLI
-212 TDAADVM
+212 TDATDVIL
-219 RQLRKDSGAETVEVH
+219 QLRKDSGAETVNVR
-234 GEKIRLP
+234 GENIRLP
-241 ETPAEIAQWL
+241 GTPAEILEWL
-251 KTQTGESVA
+251 KNQTAQSNAAGA
-260 VRTGVV
+260 IAGGT
-266 PADWLQPGGSYRR
+266 DWLQPGGSYRR
-279 LSSRSRGPAGFQTQ
+279 LAPRLRGPAGFRTQ

-311 PLLVEFRDPV
+311 PLLAEFRDPV
-321 EREALRLLQRN
+321 ERESLRLLQRN
-332 STVVPAAQP
+332 STIVPAGLP
-341 LVMGEQ
+341 LVMGQ
-347 TIFRTPFGIR
+347 QAIFRTPFGIR
-357 SINMLSGEL
+357 SVNMLSGEL
-366 IWEVTRPDS
+366 TWEVTRPDS
-375 RLKAILDER
+375 RLKTILDER
-384 TADDESRNSG
+384 AAESENASSG
-394 RNGAFGAQSFIDPRA
+394 RDDFGLRAYVDPRA

-425 INGKTLFVVDECSSA
+425 INGRTLFVVDECANA
-440 TWNDDMGSVIGLN
+440 TWNDDMGGMLGPN
-453 GSLSIPSNYI
+453 GSLSILSNYI
-463 RAYDAESGLFKWEAG
+463 RAYDAESGLFRWEAG
-478 GQTQNIALP
+478 GQTQNVALP

-527 PAAMSERAA
+527 PVALADKAA
-536 DADSGLLISDAQASL
+536 DADSGLLISDAQASV

-557 SQILTIPEYKLPQH
+557 SQILTVPEYKLPQH

-594 RRIVAVSAEDHS
+594 QRIVAVSAEDHS

-618 LQEIGGDNL
+618 VQEIGGENL
-627 VLFGGRDAVDTKSVD
+627 VLFGGRDVIDTKSVD
-642 MDSRWTDSLAR
+642 MDSRWIDSLAR
-653 IIDGRVL
+653 IVNGKVL

-681 SVPRNV
+681 STPRNV
-687 FHAIGTVTSDN
+687 FHAIGTVTSDK
-698 VVLVGNQRVASFS
+698 VVLVGNQRVAAFS

-717 LWSTELRDGVV
+717 IWSTELRDGVV

-733 SDGIIIQIPTNEP
+733 SDGTIIQIPTSEP
-746 SIVSLDLASGRR
+746 SIVSLDLETGRR
-758 LASQSEDL
+758 LAGQSEDL

-772 LLMTEHGLLLQNLM
+772 LLMTEHGLLLQNLL

-793 ATSAEATVVQ
+793 TSHEQATPVEQ
-803 RATDKLLNRQFAEAK
+803 ATDKLLNRQFADAK
-818 QILNQEVTANPAAPT
+818 QILDQEVTARPT
-833 AREMLIEL
+833 DLIAREMLIEL
-841 LLEGLRADFGSG
+841 LLEGMRADFSSS

-867 ASDVPLV
+867 ASDVPIA
-874 PLLHSLLGMNLPDA
+874 PLLHSLLGLNLPDA
-888 AVLPRQLRGSS
+888 AVLPRQVRGQS

-918 ESSVD
+918 QSSAE

-941 QIVTAGFMV
+941 QIVTTGFMI
-950 RTKATILSSGIRRAL
+950 RTKATILTSGIRRAL
-965 QNRTADQRQQI
+965 QNRTAPEREQI
-976 AASLQETALQIFQAL
+976 AASLQESAMQIFQAL
-991 PDDDS
+991 PDNDT
-996 RLSFLSGLLNAELP
+996 RLNFLSSLLGAELP
-1010 SLVIEMI
+1010 LLVHDII
-1017 AKTSLEADAES
+1017 KQTASDADAEARAS
-1028 ESPQAEILEEFAR
+1028 QAALLQEFAMLR
-1041 LIISQSD
+1041 ISQSD
-1048 SPDAAAS
+1048 ASNAAPIAG
-1055 ATALLDS
+1055 ALLDS
-1062 WKSLQHEDAIRNWLT
+1062 WKSLNHTDAIQTWLT
-1077 DLSRPVSPNNTQ
+1077 DLARPVSPQNTQ
-1089 HFQMQNAAARDQHL
+1089 HFQMPDVAMRDKHL
-1103 EAWKSANPETD
+1103 EAWKLTNPDIEAA
-1114 SVVKSVWNGT
+1114 VNSVWNGV

-1130 AERTMMEQSRAPEG
+1130 PERTMLEQGKAPEG

-1154 APGIY
+1154 NPGIY

-1180 NVRWKMRP
+1180 NVRWKLRP
-1188 YGAPDDAR
+1188 YGTPDDAR
-1196 YGFASESYV
+1196 YGFAAESYV
-1205 MAVGHLLMINLSGN
+1205 MTVGHLLIINLSGN
-1219 LFAVDPSRL
+1219 LFAVDPSQL
-1228 NKEGEPR
+1228 NTEGEPR
-1235 ELWRKS
+1235 ELWRKN
-1241 TARLAPDADADQYRD
+1241 TAQMPSDADADQYRD
-1256 YIPPA
+1256 YVPPA
-1261 DRIPQYFPQPTGY
+1261 DRVPQYFPQPAGY
-1274 FPVGPVTPYGI
+1274 FPVGPVTQFGI

-1307 DGIPRDTALL
+1307 DGIPRDTTLL
-1317 CSGDQVLLISQTTR
+1317 CSGDQVLLISYAAR

-1354 DANDNVGSSVRDIEV
+1354 DANDNAGSSVRDIEV

-1374 IVWRI
+1374 VIWRI
-1379 VLQGRSCLL
+1379 ILQGQSCLL

-1393 GRSTL
+1393 GRSIL
-1398 ESRDILTDT
+1398 ENRDLLTDK

-1412 ELPQDTVC
+1412 ELPQDTVF

-1426 VVALLSEGRQLKLVE
+1426 VVGLLSDGQQLKLVE

-1446 VLADLPVTPV
+1446 ILADLPVTAV

-1478 EPNAAEYDPIID
+1478 EPNTEEYDPIID

-1498 YSIRE
+1498 YAVRE
-1503 QTMELAWDLPL
+1503 KTMELAWDLPM
-1514 DNRHIR
+1514 DSRHIR
-1520 LAIPERSVLLPNVPA
+1520 LAIPERSVLLPNVPV
-1535 LLLLTRGRSGGPAES
+1535 LLLLSRGRAGGPADS

-1573 AEVGTTLN
+1573 DEVGTTLN
-1581 NLWMHIDATA
+1581 NLWMHIDTTA
-1591 QKLQLSFDSRIVTLD
+1591 RKLQMSFDSRIVTLD
-1606 YSGKP
+1606 YSGS
-1611 LNAPDKK
+1611 K
-1618 PPGDEQPKEKQLPP
+1618 PPNDEQSKQK

>member
-1 MQICRDL
+1 MQIRSDL
-8 RKHLSTHFL
+8 RKHLLQRSM
-17 LAVMLFFVCCAS
+17 LAAMLCFVCFSGHVQAM
-29 TAHAVQPPGDVEQ
+29 QPPADVEQ

-64 AERLDQAWE
+64 AERLDKAWE
-73 MACEGEDPLM
+73 MACEDEDPLM
-83 VATGTDVRQLAAGE
+83 VATGADVRQLAAGE

-105 ARLESLYYNSP
+105 ARLESLYYSSP
-116 AAFKTEFAR
+116 APFRTEFAR
-125 QFSEVAQARLS
+125 QFSELAESKLS
-136 DVLSSGDFTE
+136 DAVSSGDFTE
-146 VRRLSTRYAFSPAAR
+146 VRRLATRYAFCPAAR
-161 DALLLLTTRSLNRG
+161 NTLLMMTSRSLDRG

-182 LLSRIQRMNEKPDAT
+182 LLSRVQRMNAAPDTA
-197 LILQMAVCYARAGLM
+197 LILQMAVCYARAGLI
-212 TDAADVM
+212 TDATDVIL
-219 RQLRKDSGAETVEVH
+219 QLRKDSGAETVNVR
-234 GEKIRLP
+234 GENIRLP
-241 ETPAEIAQWL
+241 GTPAEILEWL
-251 KTQTGESVA
+251 KNQTAQSNAAGAVA
-260 VRTGVV
+260 GGT
-266 PADWLQPGGSYRR
+266 DWLQPGGSYRR
-279 LSSRSRGPAGFQTQ
+279 LAPRLRGPAGFRTQ

-311 PLLVEFRDPV
+311 PLLAEFRDPV
-321 EREALRLLQRN
+321 ERESLRLLQRN
-332 STVVPAAQP
+332 STIVPAGLP

-347 TIFRTPFGIR
+347 AIFRTPFGIR
-357 SINMLSGEL
+357 SVNMLSGEL
-366 IWEVTRPDS
+366 TWEVTRPDS
-375 RLKAILDER
+375 RLKTILDER
-384 TADDESRNSG
+384 AAESENASSG
-394 RNGAFGAQSFIDPRA
+394 RDDFGLRAYVDPRA

-425 INGKTLFVVDECSSA
+425 INGRTLFVVDECANA
-440 TWNDDMGSVIGLN
+440 TWNDDMGGMLGPN
-453 GSLSIPSNYI
+453 GSLSILSNYI
-463 RAYDAESGLFKWEAG
+463 RAYDAESGLFRWEAG
-478 GQTQNIALP
+478 GQTQNVALP

-527 PAAMSERAA
+527 PLALADKAA
-536 DADSGLLISDAQASL
+536 DADSGLLISDAQASV

-557 SQILTIPEYKLPQH
+557 SQILTVPEYKLPQH

-594 RRIVAVSAEDHS
+594 QRIVAVSAEDHS

-618 LQEIGGDNL
+618 VQEIGGENL
-627 VLFGGRDAVDTKSVD
+627 VLFGGRDVIDTKSVD
-642 MDSRWTDSLAR
+642 MDSRWIDSLAR
-653 IIDGRVL
+653 IVNGKVL

-681 SVPRNV
+681 STPRNV
-687 FHAIGTVTSDN
+687 FHAIGTVTSDK
-698 VVLVGNQRVASFS
+698 VVLVGNQRVAAFS

-717 LWSTELRDGVV
+717 IWSTELRDGVV

-733 SDGIIIQIPTNEP
+733 SDGTIIQIPTSEP
-746 SIVSLDLASGRR
+746 SIVSLDLETGRR
-758 LASQSEDL
+758 LAGQSEDL

-772 LLMTEHGLLLQNLM
+772 LLMTEHGLLLQNLL

-793 ATSAEATVVQ
+793 TSPEQATPVEQ
-803 RATDKLLNRQFAEAK
+803 ATDKLLNRQFADAK
-818 QILNQEVTANPAAPT
+818 QILDQEVTARPT
-833 AREMLIEL
+833 DLIAREMLIEL
-841 LLEGLRADFGSG
+841 LLEGMRADFSSS

-867 ASDVPLV
+867 ASDVPIA
-874 PLLHSLLGMNLPDA
+874 PLLHSLLGLNLPDA
-888 AVLPRQLRGSS
+888 AVLPRQVRGQS

-918 ESSVD
+918 QSSAE

-941 QIVTAGFMV
+941 QIVTTGFMV
-950 RTKATILSSGIRRAL
+950 RTKATILTSGIRRAL
-965 QNRTADQRQQI
+965 QNRTAPEREQI
-976 AASLQETALQIFQAL
+976 AASLQESAMQIFQAL
-991 PDDDS
+991 PDNDT
-996 RLSFLSGLLNAELP
+996 RLNFLSSLLAAELP
-1010 SLVIEMI
+1010 LLVHDII
-1017 AKTSLEADAES
+1017 KQTASDADAEARAS
-1028 ESPQAEILEEFAR
+1028 QAALLQEFAMLR
-1041 LIISQSD
+1041 ISQSD
-1048 SPDAAAS
+1048 ASNAAPIAG
-1055 ATALLDS
+1055 ALLDS
-1062 WKSLQHEDAIRNWLT
+1062 WKSLNHTDAIQTWLT
-1077 DLSRPVSPNNTQ
+1077 DLARPVSPQNTQ
-1089 HFQMQNAAARDQHL
+1089 HFQMPDVAMRDKHL
-1103 EAWKSANPETD
+1103 EAWKLANPNIEAAVT
-1114 SVVKSVWNGT
+1114 SVWNGV

-1130 AERTMMEQSRAPEG
+1130 PERTMMEQGKALEG

-1154 APGIY
+1154 NPGIY

-1180 NVRWKMRP
+1180 NVRWKLRP
-1188 YGAPDDAR
+1188 YGTPDDAR
-1196 YGFASESYV
+1196 YGFAAESYV
-1205 MAVGHLLMINLSGN
+1205 MTVGHLLIINLSGN
-1219 LFAVDPSRL
+1219 LFAVDPSQL
-1228 NKEGEPR
+1228 NTEGEPR
-1235 ELWRKS
+1235 ELWRKN
-1241 TARLAPDADADQYRD
+1241 TAQMPSDADADQYRD
-1256 YIPPA
+1256 YVPPA
-1261 DRIPQYFPQPTGY
+1261 DRVPQYFPQPAGY
-1274 FPVGPVTPYGI
+1274 FPVGPVTQFGI

-1307 DGIPRDTALL
+1307 DGIPRDTTLL
-1317 CSGDQVLLISQTTR
+1317 CSGDQVLLISYAAR

-1374 IVWRI
+1374 VIWRI
-1379 VLQGRSCLL
+1379 ILQGQSCLL

-1393 GRSTL
+1393 GRSIL
-1398 ESRDILTDT
+1398 ESRDLLTDK

-1412 ELPQDTVC
+1412 ELPQDTVF

-1426 VVALLSEGRQLKLVE
+1426 VVGLLSDGQQLKLVE

-1446 VLADLPVTPV
+1446 ILADLPVTAV

-1478 EPNAAEYDPIID
+1478 EPNTEEYDPIID

-1498 YSIRE
+1498 YAVRE
-1503 QTMELAWDLPL
+1503 ETMELAWDLPI
-1514 DNRHIR
+1514 DSRHIR
-1520 LAIPERSVLLPNVPA
+1520 LAIPERSVLLPNVPV
-1535 LLLLTRGRSGGPAES
+1535 LLLLSRGRAGGPAES

-1573 AEVGTTLN
+1573 DEVGTTLN
-1581 NLWMHIDATA
+1581 NLWMHIDTTA
-1591 QKLQLSFDSRIVTLD
+1591 KKLQMSFDSRIVTLD
-1606 YSGKP
+1606 YSGS
-1611 LNAPDKK
+1611 K
-1618 PPGDEQPKEKQLPP
+1618 PPNDEQSTQK

>member
-1 MQICRDL
+1 MQIRSDL
-8 RKHLSTHFL
+8 RKHLLQRSM
-17 LAVMLFFVCCAS
+17 LAAMLCFVCFSGHVQAM
-29 TAHAVQPPGDVEQ
+29 QPPADVEQ

-64 AERLDQAWE
+64 AERLDKAWE
-73 MACEGEDPLM
+73 MACEDEDPLM
-83 VATGTDVRQLAAGE
+83 VATGADVRQLAAGE

-105 ARLESLYYNSP
+105 ARLESLYYSSP
-116 AAFKTEFAR
+116 APFRTEFAR
-125 QFSEVAQARLS
+125 QFSELAESKLS
-136 DVLSSGDFTE
+136 DAVSSGDFTE
-146 VRRLSTRYAFSPAAR
+146 VRRLATRYAFCPAAR
-161 DALLLLTTRSLNRG
+161 NTLLMMTSRSLDRG

-182 LLSRIQRMNEKPDAT
+182 LLSRVQRMNAAPDTA
-197 LILQMAVCYARAGLM
+197 LILQMAVCYARAGLI
-212 TDAADVM
+212 TDATDVIL
-219 RQLRKDSGAETVEVH
+219 QLRKDSGAETVNVR
-234 GEKIRLP
+234 GENVRLP
-241 ETPAEIAQWL
+241 GTPAEIGEWL
-251 KTQTGESVA
+251 KNQTAQSNAAGAVA
-260 VRTGVV
+260 GGT
-266 PADWLQPGGSYRR
+266 DWLQPGGSYRR
-279 LSSRSRGPAGFQTQ
+279 LAPRLRGPAGFRTQ

-311 PLLVEFRDPV
+311 PLLAEFRDPV
-321 EREALRLLQRN
+321 ERESLRLLQRN
-332 STVVPAAQP
+332 STIVPAGLP
-341 LVMGEQ
+341 LVMGQ
-347 TIFRTPFGIR
+347 QAIFRTPFGIR
-357 SINMLSGEL
+357 SVNMLSGEL
-366 IWEVTRPDS
+366 TWEVTRPDS
-375 RLKAILDER
+375 RLKTILDER
-384 TADDESRNSG
+384 AAESENASSG
-394 RNGAFGAQSFIDPRA
+394 RDDFGLRAYVDPRA

-425 INGKTLFVVDECSSA
+425 INGRTLFVVDECANA
-440 TWNDDMGSVIGLN
+440 TWNDDMGGMLGPN
-453 GSLSIPSNYI
+453 GSLSILSNYI
-463 RAYDAESGLFKWEAG
+463 RAYDAESGLFRWEAG
-478 GQTQNIALP
+478 GQTQNVALP

-527 PAAMSERAA
+527 PVALADKAA
-536 DADSGLLISDAQASL
+536 DADSGLLISDAQASV

-557 SQILTIPEYKLPQH
+557 SQILTVPEYKLPQH

-594 RRIVAVSAEDHS
+594 QRIVAVSAEDHS

-618 LQEIGGDNL
+618 VQEIGGENL
-627 VLFGGRDAVDTKSVD
+627 VLFGGRDVIDTKSVD
-642 MDSRWTDSLAR
+642 MDSRWIDSLAR
-653 IIDGRVL
+653 IVNGKVL

-681 SVPRNV
+681 STPRNV
-687 FHAIGTVTSDN
+687 FHAIGTVTSDK
-698 VVLVGNQRVASFS
+698 VVLVGNQRVAAFS

-717 LWSTELRDGVV
+717 IWSTELRDGVV

-733 SDGIIIQIPTNEP
+733 SDGTIIQIPTSEP
-746 SIVSLDLASGRR
+746 SIVSLDLETGRR
-758 LASQSEDL
+758 LAGQSEDL

-772 LLMTEHGLLLQNLM
+772 LLMTEHGLLLQNLL

-793 ATSAEATVVQ
+793 TSPEQATPVEQ
-803 RATDKLLNRQFAEAK
+803 ATDKLLNRQFADAK
-818 QILNQEVTANPAAPT
+818 QILDQEVTARPT
-833 AREMLIEL
+833 DLIAREMLIEL
-841 LLEGLRADFGSG
+841 LLEGMRADFSSS

-867 ASDVPLV
+867 ASDVPIA
-874 PLLHSLLGMNLPDA
+874 PLLHSLLGLNLPDA
-888 AVLPRQLRGSS
+888 AVLPRQVRGQS

-918 ESSVD
+918 QSSAE

-941 QIVTAGFMV
+941 QIVTTGFMV
-950 RTKATILSSGIRRAL
+950 RTKATILTSGIRRAL
-965 QNRTADQRQQI
+965 QNRTAPEREQI
-976 AASLQETALQIFQAL
+976 AASLQESAMQIFQAL
-991 PDDDS
+991 PDNDT
-996 RLSFLSGLLNAELP
+996 RLNFLSSLLAAELP
-1010 SLVIEMI
+1010 LLVHDII
-1017 AKTSLEADAES
+1017 KQTASDADAEARAS
-1028 ESPQAEILEEFAR
+1028 QAALLQEFAMLR
-1041 LIISQSD
+1041 ISQSD
-1048 SPDAAAS
+1048 ASNAAPIAG
-1055 ATALLDS
+1055 ALLDS
-1062 WKSLQHEDAIRNWLT
+1062 WKSLNHTDAIQTWLT
-1077 DLSRPVSPNNTQ
+1077 DLARPVSPQNTQ
-1089 HFQMQNAAARDQHL
+1089 HFQMPDVAMRDKHL
-1103 EAWKSANPETD
+1103 EAWKLANPNIEAAVT
-1114 SVVKSVWNGT
+1114 SVWNGV

-1130 AERTMMEQSRAPEG
+1130 PERTMMEQGKALEG

-1154 APGIY
+1154 NPGIY

-1180 NVRWKMRP
+1180 NVRWKLRP
-1188 YGAPDDAR
+1188 YGTPDDAR
-1196 YGFASESYV
+1196 YGFAAESYV
-1205 MAVGHLLMINLSGN
+1205 MTVGHLLIINLSGN
-1219 LFAVDPSRL
+1219 LFAVDPSQL
-1228 NKEGEPR
+1228 NTEGEPR
-1235 ELWRKS
+1235 ELWRKN
-1241 TARLAPDADADQYRD
+1241 TAQMPSDADADQYRD
-1256 YIPPA
+1256 YVPPA
-1261 DRIPQYFPQPTGY
+1261 DRVPQYFPQPAGY
-1274 FPVGPVTPYGI
+1274 FPVGPVTQFGI

-1307 DGIPRDTALL
+1307 DGIPRDTTLL
-1317 CSGDQVLLISQTTR
+1317 CSGDQVLLISYAAR

-1374 IVWRI
+1374 VIWRI
-1379 VLQGRSCLL
+1379 ILQGQSCLL

-1393 GRSTL
+1393 GRSIL
-1398 ESRDILTDT
+1398 ESRDLLTDK

-1412 ELPQDTVC
+1412 ELPQDTVF

-1426 VVALLSEGRQLKLVE
+1426 VVGLLSDGQQLKLVE

-1446 VLADLPVTPV
+1446 ILADLPVTAV

-1478 EPNAAEYDPIID
+1478 EPNTEEYDPIID

-1498 YSIRE
+1498 YAVRE
-1503 QTMELAWDLPL
+1503 ETMELAWDLPI
-1514 DNRHIR
+1514 DSRHIR
-1520 LAIPERSVLLPNVPA
+1520 LAIPERSVLLPNVPV
-1535 LLLLTRGRSGGPAES
+1535 LLLLSRGRAGGPAES

-1573 AEVGTTLN
+1573 DEVGTTLN
-1581 NLWMHIDATA
+1581 NLWMHIDTTA
-1591 QKLQLSFDSRIVTLD
+1591 KKLQMSFDSRIVTLD
-1606 YSGKP
+1606 YSGS
-1611 LNAPDKK
+1611 K
-1618 PPGDEQPKEKQLPP
+1618 PPNDEQSTQK

>member
-1 MQICRDL
+1 MQIRSDL
-8 RKHLSTHFL
+8 RKHLLQRSM
-17 LAVMLFFVCCAS
+17 LAAMLCFVCFSGHVQAM
-29 TAHAVQPPGDVEQ
+29 QPPADVEQ

-64 AERLDQAWE
+64 AERLDKAWE
-73 MACEGEDPLM
+73 MACEDEDPLM
-83 VATGTDVRQLAAGE
+83 VATGADVRQLAAGE

-105 ARLESLYYNSP
+105 ARLESLYYSSP
-116 AAFKTEFAR
+116 APFRTEFAR
-125 QFSEVAQARLS
+125 QFSELAESKLS
-136 DVLSSGDFTE
+136 DAVSSGDFTE
-146 VRRLSTRYAFSPAAR
+146 VRRLATRYAFCPAAR
-161 DALLLLTTRSLNRG
+161 NTLLMMTSRSLDRG

-182 LLSRIQRMNEKPDAT
+182 LLSRVQRMNAAPDTA
-197 LILQMAVCYARAGLM
+197 LILQMAVCYARAGLI
-212 TDAADVM
+212 TDATDVIL
-219 RQLRKDSGAETVEVH
+219 QLRKDSGAETVNVR
-234 GEKIRLP
+234 GENVRLP
-241 ETPAEIAQWL
+241 GTPAEILEWL
-251 KTQTGESVA
+251 KNQTAQSNAAGA
-260 VRTGVV
+260 IAGGT
-266 PADWLQPGGSYRR
+266 DWLQPGGSYRR
-279 LSSRSRGPAGFQTQ
+279 LAPRLRGPAGFRTQ

-311 PLLVEFRDPV
+311 PLLAEFRDPV
-321 EREALRLLQRN
+321 ERESLRLLQRN
-332 STVVPAAQP
+332 STIVPAGLP
-341 LVMGEQ
+341 LVMGQ
-347 TIFRTPFGIR
+347 QAIFRTPFGIR
-357 SINMLSGEL
+357 SVNMLSGDL
-366 IWEVTRPDS
+366 TWEVTRPDS
-375 RLKAILDER
+375 RLKTILDER
-384 TADDESRNSG
+384 AAESENASSG
-394 RNGAFGAQSFIDPRA
+394 RDDFGLRAYVDPRA

-425 INGKTLFVVDECSSA
+425 INGRTLFVVDECANA
-440 TWNDDMGSVIGLN
+440 TWNDDMGGMLGPN
-453 GSLSIPSNYI
+453 GSLSILSNYI
-463 RAYDAESGLFKWEAG
+463 RAYDAESGLFRWEAG
-478 GQTQNIALP
+478 GQTQNVALP

-527 PAAMSERAA
+527 PVALADKAA
-536 DADSGLLISDAQASL
+536 DADSGLLISDAQASV

-557 SQILTIPEYKLPQH
+557 SQILTVPEYKLPQH

-594 RRIVAVSAEDHS
+594 QRIVAVSAEDHS

-618 LQEIGGDNL
+618 VQEIGGENL
-627 VLFGGRDAVDTKSVD
+627 VLFGGRDVIDTKSVD
-642 MDSRWTDSLAR
+642 MDSRWIDSLAR
-653 IIDGRVL
+653 IVNGKVL

-681 SVPRNV
+681 STPRNV
-687 FHAIGTVTSDN
+687 FHAIGTVTSDKA
-698 VVLVGNQRVASFS
+698 VLVGNQRVAAFS

-717 LWSTELRDGVV
+717 IWSTELRDGVV

-733 SDGIIIQIPTNEP
+733 SDGTIIQIPTSEP
-746 SIVSLDLASGRR
+746 SIVSLDLETGRR
-758 LASQSEDL
+758 LAGQSEDL

-772 LLMTEHGLLLQNLM
+772 LLMTEHGLLLQNLL

-793 ATSAEATVVQ
+793 TSPEQATPVEQ
-803 RATDKLLNRQFAEAK
+803 ATDKLLNRQFADAK
-818 QILNQEVTANPAAPT
+818 QILDQEVTARPT
-833 AREMLIEL
+833 DLIAREMLIEL
-841 LLEGLRADFGSG
+841 LLEGMRADFSSS

-867 ASDVPLV
+867 ASDVPIA
-874 PLLHSLLGMNLPDA
+874 PLLHSLLGLNLPDA
-888 AVLPRQLRGSS
+888 AVLPRQVRGQS

-918 ESSVD
+918 QSSAE

-941 QIVTAGFMV
+941 QIVTTGFMV
-950 RTKATILSSGIRRAL
+950 RTKATILTSGIRRAL
-965 QNRTADQRQQI
+965 QNRTAPEREQI
-976 AASLQETALQIFQAL
+976 AASLQESAMQIFQAL
-991 PDDDS
+991 PDNDT
-996 RLSFLSGLLNAELP
+996 RLNFLSSLLAAELP
-1010 SLVIEMI
+1010 LLVHDII
-1017 AKTSLEADAES
+1017 KQTASDADAEARAS
-1028 ESPQAEILEEFAR
+1028 QAALLQEFAMLR
-1041 LIISQSD
+1041 ISQSD
-1048 SPDAAAS
+1048 ASNAAPIAG
-1055 ATALLDS
+1055 ALLDS
-1062 WKSLQHEDAIRNWLT
+1062 WKSLNHTDAIQTWLT
-1077 DLSRPVSPNNTQ
+1077 DLARPVSPQNTQ
-1089 HFQMQNAAARDQHL
+1089 HFQMPDVAMRDKHL
-1103 EAWKSANPETD
+1103 EAWKLANPNIEAAVT
-1114 SVVKSVWNGT
+1114 SVWNGV

-1130 AERTMMEQSRAPEG
+1130 PERTMMEQGKALEG

-1154 APGIY
+1154 NPGIY

-1180 NVRWKMRP
+1180 NVRWKLRP
-1188 YGAPDDAR
+1188 YGTPDDAR
-1196 YGFASESYV
+1196 YGFAAESYV
-1205 MAVGHLLMINLSGN
+1205 MTVGHLLIINLSGN
-1219 LFAVDPSRL
+1219 LFAVDPSQL
-1228 NKEGEPR
+1228 NTEGEPR
-1235 ELWRKS
+1235 ELWRKN
-1241 TARLAPDADADQYRD
+1241 TAQMPSDADADQYRD
-1256 YIPPA
+1256 YVPPA
-1261 DRIPQYFPQPTGY
+1261 DRVPQYFPQPAGY
-1274 FPVGPVTPYGI
+1274 FPVGPVTQFGI

-1307 DGIPRDTALL
+1307 DGIPRDTTLL
-1317 CSGDQVLLISQTTR
+1317 CSGDQVLLISYAAR

-1374 IVWRI
+1374 VIWRI
-1379 VLQGRSCLL
+1379 ILQGQSCLL

-1393 GRSTL
+1393 GRSIL
-1398 ESRDILTDT
+1398 ESRDLLTDK

-1412 ELPQDTVC
+1412 ELPQDTVF

-1426 VVALLSEGRQLKLVE
+1426 VVGLLSDGQQLKLVE

-1446 VLADLPVTPV
+1446 ILADLPVTAV

-1478 EPNAAEYDPIID
+1478 EPNTEEYDPIID

-1498 YSIRE
+1498 YAVRE
-1503 QTMELAWDLPL
+1503 ETMELAWDLPI
-1514 DNRHIR
+1514 DSRHIR
-1520 LAIPERSVLLPNVPA
+1520 LAIPERSVLLPNVPV
-1535 LLLLTRGRSGGPAES
+1535 LLLLSRGRAGGPAES

-1573 AEVGTTLN
+1573 DEVGTTLN
-1581 NLWMHIDATA
+1581 NLWMHIDTTA
-1591 QKLQLSFDSRIVTLD
+1591 KKLQMSFDSRIVTLD
-1606 YSGKP
+1606 YSGS
-1611 LNAPDKK
+1611 K
-1618 PPGDEQPKEKQLPP
+1618 PPNDEQSTQK

>member
-1 MQICRDL
+1 MQIRSDL
-8 RKHLSTHFL
+8 RKHLLQRSM
-17 LAVMLFFVCCAS
+17 LAAMLCFVCFSGHVQAM
-29 TAHAVQPPGDVEQ
+29 QPPADVEQ

-64 AERLDQAWE
+64 AERLDKAWE
-73 MACEGEDPLM
+73 MACEDEDPLM
-83 VATGTDVRQLAAGE
+83 VATGADVRQLAAGE

-105 ARLESLYYNSP
+105 ARLESLYYSSP
-116 AAFKTEFAR
+116 APFRTEFAR
-125 QFSEVAQARLS
+125 QFSELAESKLS
-136 DVLSSGDFTE
+136 DAVSSGDFTE
-146 VRRLSTRYAFSPAAR
+146 VRRLATRYAFCPAAR
-161 DALLLLTTRSLNRG
+161 NTLLMMTSRSLDRG

-182 LLSRIQRMNEKPDAT
+182 LLSRVQRMNAAPDTA
-197 LILQMAVCYARAGLM
+197 LILQMAVCYARAGLI
-212 TDAADVM
+212 TDATDVIL
-219 RQLRKDSGAETVEVH
+219 QLRKDSGAETVNVR
-234 GEKIRLP
+234 GENVRLP
-241 ETPAEIAQWL
+241 GTPAEIGEWL
-251 KTQTGESVA
+251 KNQTAQSNAAGA
-260 VRTGVV
+260 LAGGT
-266 PADWLQPGGSYRR
+266 DWLQPGGSYRR
-279 LSSRSRGPAGFQTQ
+279 LAPRLRGPAGFRTQ

-311 PLLVEFRDPV
+311 PLLAEFRDPV
-321 EREALRLLQRN
+321 ERESLRLLQRN
-332 STVVPAAQP
+332 STIVPAGLP
-341 LVMGEQ
+341 LVMGQ
-347 TIFRTPFGIR
+347 QAIFRTPFGIR
-357 SINMLSGEL
+357 SVNMLSGEL
-366 IWEVTRPDS
+366 TWEVTRPDS
-375 RLKAILDER
+375 RLKTILDER
-384 TADDESRNSG
+384 AAESENASSG
-394 RNGAFGAQSFIDPRA
+394 RDDFGLRAYVDPRA

-425 INGKTLFVVDECSSA
+425 INGRTLFVVDECANA
-440 TWNDDMGSVIGLN
+440 TWNDDMGGMLGPN
-453 GSLSIPSNYI
+453 GSLSILSNYI
-463 RAYDAESGLFKWEAG
+463 RAYDAESGLFRWEAG
-478 GQTQNIALP
+478 GQTQNVALP

-527 PAAMSERAA
+527 PVALADKAA
-536 DADSGLLISDAQASL
+536 DADSGLLISDAQASV

-557 SQILTIPEYKLPQH
+557 SQILTVPEYKLPQH

-594 RRIVAVSAEDHS
+594 QRIVAVSAEDHS

-618 LQEIGGDNL
+618 VQEIGGENL
-627 VLFGGRDAVDTKSVD
+627 VLFGGRDVIDTKSVD
-642 MDSRWTDSLAR
+642 MDSRWIDSLAR
-653 IIDGRVL
+653 IVNGKVL

-681 SVPRNV
+681 STPRNV
-687 FHAIGTVTSDN
+687 FHAIGTVTSDK
-698 VVLVGNQRVASFS
+698 VVLVGNQRVAAFS

-717 LWSTELRDGVV
+717 IWSTELRDGVV

-733 SDGIIIQIPTNEP
+733 SDGTIIQIPTSEP
-746 SIVSLDLASGRR
+746 SIVSLDLETGRR
-758 LASQSEDL
+758 LAGQSEDL

-772 LLMTEHGLLLQNLM
+772 LLMTEHGLLLQNLL

-793 ATSAEATVVQ
+793 TSHEQATPVEQ
-803 RATDKLLNRQFAEAK
+803 ATDKLLNRQFADAK
-818 QILNQEVTANPAAPT
+818 QILDQEVTARPT
-833 AREMLIEL
+833 DLIAREMLIEL
-841 LLEGLRADFGSG
+841 LLEGMRADFSSS

-867 ASDVPLV
+867 ASDVPIA
-874 PLLHSLLGMNLPDA
+874 PLLHSLLGLNLPDA
-888 AVLPRQLRGSS
+888 AVLPRQVRGQS

-918 ESSVD
+918 QSSAE

-941 QIVTAGFMV
+941 QIVTTGFMI
-950 RTKATILSSGIRRAL
+950 RTKATILTSGIRRAL
-965 QNRTADQRQQI
+965 QNRTVAEREQI
-976 AASLQETALQIFQAL
+976 TASLQETALQIFQAL
-991 PDDDS
+991 PDNDT
-996 RLSFLSGLLNAELP
+996 RLNFLSSLLGAELP
-1010 SLVIEMI
+1010 LLVHDII
-1017 AKTSLEADAES
+1017 KQTASDADAEARAS
-1028 ESPQAEILEEFAR
+1028 QAALLQEFAMLR
-1041 LIISQSD
+1041 ISQSD
-1048 SPDAAAS
+1048 ASNAAPIAG
-1055 ATALLDS
+1055 ALLDS
-1062 WKSLQHEDAIRNWLT
+1062 WKSLNHTDAIQTWLT
-1077 DLSRPVSPNNTQ
+1077 DLARPVSPQNTQ
-1089 HFQMQNAAARDQHL
+1089 HFQMPDVAMRDKHL
-1103 EAWKSANPETD
+1103 EAWKLANPNIEAAVT
-1114 SVVKSVWNGT
+1114 SVWNGV

-1130 AERTMMEQSRAPEG
+1130 PERTMMEQGKALEG

-1154 APGIY
+1154 NPGIY

-1180 NVRWKMRP
+1180 NVRWKLRP
-1188 YGAPDDAR
+1188 YGTPDDAR
-1196 YGFASESYV
+1196 YGFAAESYV
-1205 MAVGHLLMINLSGN
+1205 MTVGHLLIINLSGN
-1219 LFAVDPSRL
+1219 LFAVDPSQL
-1228 NKEGEPR
+1228 NTEGEPR
-1235 ELWRKS
+1235 ELWRKN
-1241 TARLAPDADADQYRD
+1241 TAQMPSDADADQYRD
-1256 YIPPA
+1256 YVPPA
-1261 DRIPQYFPQPTGY
+1261 DRVPQYFPQPAGY
-1274 FPVGPVTPYGI
+1274 FPVGPVTQFGI

-1307 DGIPRDTALL
+1307 DGIPRDTTLL
-1317 CSGDQVLLISQTTR
+1317 CSGDQVLLISYAAR

-1374 IVWRI
+1374 VIWRI
-1379 VLQGRSCLL
+1379 ILQGQSCLL

-1393 GRSTL
+1393 GRSIL
-1398 ESRDILTDT
+1398 ESRDLLSDK

-1412 ELPQDTVC
+1412 ELPQDTVF

-1426 VVALLSEGRQLKLVE
+1426 VVGLLSDGQQLKLVE

-1446 VLADLPVTPV
+1446 ILADLPVTAV

-1478 EPNAAEYDPIID
+1478 EPNTEEYDPIID

-1498 YSIRE
+1498 YAVRE
-1503 QTMELAWDLPL
+1503 ETMELAWDLPI
-1514 DNRHIR
+1514 DSRHIR
-1520 LAIPERSVLLPNVPA
+1520 LAIPERSVLLPNVPV
-1535 LLLLTRGRSGGPAES
+1535 LLLLSRGRAGGPAES

-1573 AEVGTTLN
+1573 DEVGTTLN
-1581 NLWMHIDATA
+1581 NLWMHIDTTA
-1591 QKLQLSFDSRIVTLD
+1591 KKLQMSFDSRIVTLD
-1606 YSGKP
+1606 YSGS
-1611 LNAPDKK
+1611 K
-1618 PPGDEQPKEKQLPP
+1618 PPNDEQSTQK

>member
-1 MQICRDL
+1 MQIRSDL
-8 RKHLSTHFL
+8 RKHLLQRSM
-17 LAVMLFFVCCAS
+17 LAAMLCFVCFSGHVQAM
-29 TAHAVQPPGDVEQ
+29 QPPADVEQ

-64 AERLDQAWE
+64 AERLDKAWE
-73 MACEGEDPLM
+73 MACEDEDPLM

-105 ARLESLYYNSP
+105 ARLESLYYSSP
-116 AAFKTEFAR
+116 APFRTEFAR
-125 QFSEVAQARLS
+125 QFSELAESKLS
-136 DVLSSGDFTE
+136 DAVSSGDFTE
-146 VRRLSTRYAFSPAAR
+146 VRRLATRYAFCPAAR
-161 DALLLLTTRSLNRG
+161 NTLLMMTSRSLDRG

-182 LLSRIQRMNEKPDAT
+182 LLSRVQRMNAAPDTA
-197 LILQMAVCYARAGLM
+197 LILQMAVCYARAGLI
-212 TDAADVM
+212 TDATDVIL
-219 RQLRKDSGAETVEVH
+219 QLRKDSGAETVNVR
-234 GEKIRLP
+234 GENVRQP
-241 ETPAEIAQWL
+241 GTPAEIVEWL
-251 KTQTGESVA
+251 KNQTAQSNAAGA
-260 VRTGVV
+260 LAGGT
-266 PADWLQPGGSYRR
+266 DWLQPGGSYRR
-279 LSSRSRGPAGFQTQ
+279 LAPRLRGPAGFRTQ

-311 PLLVEFRDPV
+311 PLLAEFRDPV
-321 EREALRLLQRN
+321 ERESLRLLQRN
-332 STVVPAAQP
+332 STIVPAGLP
-341 LVMGEQ
+341 LVMGQ
-347 TIFRTPFGIR
+347 QAIFRTPFGIR
-357 SINMLSGEL
+357 SVNMLSGDL
-366 IWEVTRPDS
+366 TWEVTRPDS
-375 RLKAILDER
+375 RLKTILDER
-384 TADDESRNSG
+384 AAESENASSG
-394 RNGAFGAQSFIDPRA
+394 RDDFGLRAYVDPRA

-425 INGKTLFVVDECSSA
+425 INGRTLFVVDECANA
-440 TWNDDMGSVIGLN
+440 TWNDDMGGMLGPN

-463 RAYDAESGLFKWEAG
+463 RAYDAESGLFRWEAG
-478 GQTQNIALP
+478 GQTQNVALP

-527 PAAMSERAA
+527 PVALADKAA
-536 DADSGLLISDAQASL
+536 DADSGLLISDAQASV

-557 SQILTIPEYKLPQH
+557 SQILTVPEYKLPQH

-594 RRIVAVSAEDHS
+594 QRIVAVSAEDHS

-618 LQEIGGDNL
+618 VQEIGGENL
-627 VLFGGRDAVDTKSVD
+627 VLFGGRDVIDTKSVD
-642 MDSRWTDSLAR
+642 MDSRWIDSLAR
-653 IIDGRVL
+653 IVNGKVL

-681 SVPRNV
+681 STPRNV
-687 FHAIGTVTSDN
+687 FHAIGTVTSDK
-698 VVLVGNQRVASFS
+698 VVLVGNQRVAAFS

-717 LWSTELRDGVV
+717 IWSTELRDGVV

-733 SDGIIIQIPTNEP
+733 SDGTIIQIPTSEP
-746 SIVSLDLASGRR
+746 SIVSLDLETGRR
-758 LASQSEDL
+758 LAGQSEDL

-772 LLMTEHGLLLQNLM
+772 LLMTEHGLLLQNLL

-793 ATSAEATVVQ
+793 TSHEQATPVEQ
-803 RATDKLLNRQFAEAK
+803 ATDKLLNRQFADAK
-818 QILNQEVTANPAAPT
+818 QILDQEVTARPT
-833 AREMLIEL
+833 DLIAREMLIEL
-841 LLEGLRADFGSG
+841 LLEGMRADFSSS

-867 ASDVPLV
+867 ASDVPIA
-874 PLLHSLLGMNLPDA
+874 PLLHSLLGLNLPDA
-888 AVLPRQLRGSS
+888 AVLPRQVRGQS

-918 ESSVD
+918 QSSAE

-941 QIVTAGFMV
+941 QIVTTGFMI
-950 RTKATILSSGIRRAL
+950 RTKATILTSGIRRAL
-965 QNRTADQRQQI
+965 QNRTAPEREQI
-976 AASLQETALQIFQAL
+976 AASLQESAMQIFQAL
-991 PDDDS
+991 PDNDT
-996 RLSFLSGLLNAELP
+996 RLNFLSSLLGAELP
-1010 SLVIEMI
+1010 LLVHDII
-1017 AKTSLEADAES
+1017 KQTASDADAEARAS
-1028 ESPQAEILEEFAR
+1028 QAALLQEFAMLR
-1041 LIISQSD
+1041 ISQSD
-1048 SPDAAAS
+1048 ASNAAPIAG
-1055 ATALLDS
+1055 ALLDS
-1062 WKSLQHEDAIRNWLT
+1062 WKSLNHTDAIQTWLT
-1077 DLSRPVSPNNTQ
+1077 DLARPVSPQNTQ
-1089 HFQMQNAAARDQHL
+1089 HFQMPDVAMRDKHL
-1103 EAWKSANPETD
+1103 EAWKLTNPDIEAA
-1114 SVVKSVWNGT
+1114 VNSVWNGV

-1130 AERTMMEQSRAPEG
+1130 PERTMLEQGKAPEG

-1154 APGIY
+1154 NPGIY

-1180 NVRWKMRP
+1180 NVRWKLRP
-1188 YGAPDDAR
+1188 YGTPDDAR
-1196 YGFASESYV
+1196 YGFAAESYV
-1205 MAVGHLLMINLSGN
+1205 MTVGHLLIINLSGN
-1219 LFAVDPSRL
+1219 LFAVDPSQL
-1228 NKEGEPR
+1228 NTEGEPR
-1235 ELWRKS
+1235 ELWRKN
-1241 TARLAPDADADQYRD
+1241 TAQMPSDADADQYRD
-1256 YIPPA
+1256 YVPPA
-1261 DRIPQYFPQPTGY
+1261 DRVPQYFPQPAGY
-1274 FPVGPVTPYGI
+1274 FPVGPVTQFGI

-1307 DGIPRDTALL
+1307 DGIPRDTTLL
-1317 CSGDQVLLISQTTR
+1317 CSGDQVLLISYAAR
-1331 QIEVRSLVDGSVRSV
+1331 QIEVRSLVDGSVSSV

-1354 DANDNVGSSVRDIEV
+1354 DANDNAGSSVRDIEV

-1374 IVWRI
+1374 VIWRI
-1379 VLQGRSCLL
+1379 ILQGQSCLL

-1393 GRSTL
+1393 GRSIL
-1398 ESRDILTDT
+1398 ENRDLLTDK

-1412 ELPQDTVC
+1412 ELPQDTVF

-1426 VVALLSEGRQLKLVE
+1426 VVGLLSDGQQLKLVE

-1446 VLADLPVTPV
+1446 ILADLPVTAV

-1478 EPNAAEYDPIID
+1478 EPNTEEYDPIID

-1498 YSIRE
+1498 YAVRE
-1503 QTMELAWDLPL
+1503 KTMELAWDLPM
-1514 DNRHIR
+1514 DSRHIR
-1520 LAIPERSVLLPNVPA
+1520 LAIPERSVLLPNVPV
-1535 LLLLTRGRSGGPAES
+1535 LLLLSRGRAGGPADS

-1573 AEVGTTLN
+1573 DEVGTTLN
-1581 NLWMHIDATA
+1581 NLWMHIDTTA
-1591 QKLQLSFDSRIVTLD
+1591 RKLQMSFDSRIVTLD
-1606 YSGKP
+1606 YSGS
-1611 LNAPDKK
+1611 K
-1618 PPGDEQPKEKQLPP
+1618 PPNDEQSKQK

>member
-1 MQICRDL
+1 MQIRSDL
-8 RKHLSTHFL
+8 RKHLLQRSM
-17 LAVMLFFVCCAS
+17 LAAMLCFVCFSGHVQAM
-29 TAHAVQPPGDVEQ
+29 QPPADVEQ

-64 AERLDQAWE
+64 AERLDKAWE
-73 MACEGEDPLM
+73 MACEDEDPLM
-83 VATGTDVRQLAAGE
+83 VATGADVRQLAAGE

-105 ARLESLYYNSP
+105 ARLESLYYSSP
-116 AAFKTEFAR
+116 APFRTEFAR
-125 QFSEVAQARLS
+125 QFSELAESKLS
-136 DVLSSGDFTE
+136 DAVSSGDFTE
-146 VRRLSTRYAFSPAAR
+146 VRRLATRYAFCPAAR
-161 DALLLLTTRSLNRG
+161 NTLLMMTSRSLDRG

-182 LLSRIQRMNEKPDAT
+182 LLSRVQRMNAAPDTA
-197 LILQMAVCYARAGLM
+197 LILQMAVCYARAGLI
-212 TDAADVM
+212 TDATDVIL
-219 RQLRKDSGAETVEVH
+219 QLRKDSGAETVNVR
-234 GEKIRLP
+234 GENVRLP
-241 ETPAEIAQWL
+241 GTPAEILEWL
-251 KTQTGESVA
+251 KNQTAQSNAAGA
-260 VRTGVV
+260 IAGGT
-266 PADWLQPGGSYRR
+266 DWLQPGGSYRR
-279 LSSRSRGPAGFQTQ
+279 LAPRLRGPAGFRTQ

-311 PLLVEFRDPV
+311 PLLAEFRDPV
-321 EREALRLLQRN
+321 ERESLRLLQRN
-332 STVVPAAQP
+332 STIVPAGLP
-341 LVMGEQ
+341 LVMGQ
-347 TIFRTPFGIR
+347 QAIFRTPFGIR
-357 SINMLSGEL
+357 SVNMLSGEL
-366 IWEVTRPDS
+366 TWEVTRPDS
-375 RLKAILDER
+375 RLKTILDER
-384 TADDESRNSG
+384 AAESENASSG
-394 RNGAFGAQSFIDPRA
+394 RDDFGLRAYVDPRA

-425 INGKTLFVVDECSSA
+425 INGRTLFVVDECANA
-440 TWNDDMGSVIGLN
+440 TWNDDMGGMLGPN
-453 GSLSIPSNYI
+453 GSLSILSNYI
-463 RAYDAESGLFKWEAG
+463 RAYDAESGLFRWEAG
-478 GQTQNIALP
+478 GQTQNVALP

-527 PAAMSERAA
+527 PVALADKAA
-536 DADSGLLISDAQASL
+536 DADSGLLISDAQASV

-557 SQILTIPEYKLPQH
+557 SQILTVPEYKLPQH

-594 RRIVAVSAEDHS
+594 QRIVAVSAEDHS

-618 LQEIGGDNL
+618 VQEIGGENL
-627 VLFGGRDAVDTKSVD
+627 VLFGGRDVIDTKSVD
-642 MDSRWTDSLAR
+642 MDSRWIDSLAR
-653 IIDGRVL
+653 IVNGKVL

-681 SVPRNV
+681 STPRNV
-687 FHAIGTVTSDN
+687 FHAIGTVTSDKA
-698 VVLVGNQRVASFS
+698 VLVGNQRVAAFS

-717 LWSTELRDGVV
+717 IWSTELRDGVV

-733 SDGIIIQIPTNEP
+733 SDGTIIQIPTSEP
-746 SIVSLDLASGRR
+746 SIVSLDLETGRR
-758 LASQSEDL
+758 LAGQSEDL

-772 LLMTEHGLLLQNLM
+772 LLMTEHGLLLQNLL

-793 ATSAEATVVQ
+793 TSPEQATPVEQ
-803 RATDKLLNRQFAEAK
+803 ATDKLLNRQFADAK
-818 QILNQEVTANPAAPT
+818 QILDQEVTARPT
-833 AREMLIEL
+833 DLIAREMLIEL
-841 LLEGLRADFGSG
+841 LLEGMRADFSSS

-867 ASDVPLV
+867 ASDVPIA
-874 PLLHSLLGMNLPDA
+874 PLLHSLLGLNLPDA
-888 AVLPRQLRGSS
+888 AVLPRQVRGQS

-918 ESSVD
+918 QSSAE

-941 QIVTAGFMV
+941 QIVTTGFMV
-950 RTKATILSSGIRRAL
+950 RTKATILTSGIRRAL
-965 QNRTADQRQQI
+965 QNRTAPEREQI
-976 AASLQETALQIFQAL
+976 AASLQESAMQIFQAL
-991 PDDDS
+991 PDNDT
-996 RLSFLSGLLNAELP
+996 RLNFLSSLLAAELP
-1010 SLVIEMI
+1010 LLVHDII
-1017 AKTSLEADAES
+1017 KQTASDADAEARAS
-1028 ESPQAEILEEFAR
+1028 QAALLQEFAMLR
-1041 LIISQSD
+1041 ISQSD
-1048 SPDAAAS
+1048 ASNAAPIAG
-1055 ATALLDS
+1055 ALLDS
-1062 WKSLQHEDAIRNWLT
+1062 WKSLNHTDAIQTWLT
-1077 DLSRPVSPNNTQ
+1077 DLARPVSPQNTQ
-1089 HFQMQNAAARDQHL
+1089 HFPMPDVAMRDKHL
-1103 EAWKSANPETD
+1103 EAWKLANPNIEAAVT
-1114 SVVKSVWNGT
+1114 SVWNGV

-1130 AERTMMEQSRAPEG
+1130 PERTMMEQGKALEG

-1154 APGIY
+1154 NPGIY

-1180 NVRWKMRP
+1180 NVRWKLRP
-1188 YGAPDDAR
+1188 YGTPDDAR
-1196 YGFASESYV
+1196 YGFAAESYV
-1205 MAVGHLLMINLSGN
+1205 MTVGHLLIINLSGN
-1219 LFAVDPSRL
+1219 LFAVDPSQL
-1228 NKEGEPR
+1228 NTEGEPR
-1235 ELWRKS
+1235 ELWRKN
-1241 TARLAPDADADQYRD
+1241 TAQMPSDADADQYRD
-1256 YIPPA
+1256 YVPPA
-1261 DRIPQYFPQPTGY
+1261 DRVPQYFPQPAGY
-1274 FPVGPVTPYGI
+1274 FPVGPVTQFGI

-1307 DGIPRDTALL
+1307 DGIPRDTTLL
-1317 CSGDQVLLISQTTR
+1317 CSGDQVLLISYAAR

-1374 IVWRI
+1374 VIWRI
-1379 VLQGRSCLL
+1379 ILQGQSCLL

-1393 GRSTL
+1393 GRSIL
-1398 ESRDILTDT
+1398 ESRDLLSDK

-1412 ELPQDTVC
+1412 ELPQDTVF

-1426 VVALLSEGRQLKLVE
+1426 VVGLLSDGQQLKLVE

-1446 VLADLPVTPV
+1446 ILADLPVTAV

-1478 EPNAAEYDPIID
+1478 EPNTEEYDPIID

-1498 YSIRE
+1498 YAVRE
-1503 QTMELAWDLPL
+1503 ETMELAWDLPI
-1514 DNRHIR
+1514 DSRHIR
-1520 LAIPERSVLLPNVPA
+1520 LAIPERSVLLPNVPV
-1535 LLLLTRGRSGGPAES
+1535 LLLLSRGRAGGPAES

-1573 AEVGTTLN
+1573 DEVGTTLN
-1581 NLWMHIDATA
+1581 NLWMHIDTTA
-1591 QKLQLSFDSRIVTLD
+1591 KKLQMSFDSRIVTLD
-1606 YSGKP
+1606 YSGS
-1611 LNAPDKK
+1611 K
-1618 PPGDEQPKEKQLPP
+1618 PPNDEQSTQK

>member
-1 MQICRDL
+1 MQIRSDL
-8 RKHLSTHFL
+8 RKHLLQRSM
-17 LAVMLFFVCCAS
+17 LAAMLCFVCFSGHVQAM
-29 TAHAVQPPGDVEQ
+29 QPPADVEQ

-64 AERLDQAWE
+64 AERLDKAWE
-73 MACEGEDPLM
+73 MACEDEDPLM
-83 VATGTDVRQLAAGE
+83 VATGADVRQLAAGE

-105 ARLESLYYNSP
+105 ARLESLYYSSP
-116 AAFKTEFAR
+116 APFRTEFAR
-125 QFSEVAQARLS
+125 QFSELAESKLS
-136 DVLSSGDFTE
+136 DAVSSGDFTE
-146 VRRLSTRYAFSPAAR
+146 VRRLATRYAFCPAAR
-161 DALLLLTTRSLNRG
+161 NTLLMMTSRSLDRG

-182 LLSRIQRMNEKPDAT
+182 LLSRVQRMNAAPDTA
-197 LILQMAVCYARAGLM
+197 LILQMAVCYARAGLI
-212 TDAADVM
+212 TDATDVIL
-219 RQLRKDSGAETVEVH
+219 QLRKDSGAETVNVR
-234 GEKIRLP
+234 GENVRLP
-241 ETPAEIAQWL
+241 GTPAEIGEWL
-251 KTQTGESVA
+251 KNQTAQSNAAGAVA
-260 VRTGVV
+260 GGT
-266 PADWLQPGGSYRR
+266 DWLQPGGSYRR
-279 LSSRSRGPAGFQTQ
+279 LAPRLRGPAGFRTQ

-311 PLLVEFRDPV
+311 PLLAEFRDPV
-321 EREALRLLQRN
+321 ERESLRLLQRN
-332 STVVPAAQP
+332 STIVPAGLP
-341 LVMGEQ
+341 LVMGQ
-347 TIFRTPFGIR
+347 QAIFRTPFGIR
-357 SINMLSGEL
+357 SVNMLSGEL
-366 IWEVTRPDS
+366 TWEVTRPDS
-375 RLKAILDER
+375 RLKTILDER
-384 TADDESRNSG
+384 AAESENASSG
-394 RNGAFGAQSFIDPRA
+394 RDDFGLRAYVDPRA

-425 INGKTLFVVDECSSA
+425 INGRTLFVVDECANA
-440 TWNDDMGSVIGLN
+440 TWNDDMGGMLGPN

-463 RAYDAESGLFKWEAG
+463 RAYDAESGLFRWEAG
-478 GQTQNIALP
+478 GQTQNVALP

-527 PAAMSERAA
+527 PVALADKAA
-536 DADSGLLISDAQASL
+536 DADSGLLISDAQASV

-557 SQILTIPEYKLPQH
+557 SQILTVPEYKLPQH
-571 PVRKHAGLM
+571 PVRKHAGLI

-594 RRIVAVSAEDHS
+594 QRIVAVSAEDHS

-618 LQEIGGDNL
+618 VQEIGGENL
-627 VLFGGRDAVDTKSVD
+627 VLFGGRDVVDTKSVD
-642 MDSRWTDSLAR
+642 MDSRWIDSLAR
-653 IIDGRVL
+653 IVNGKVL

-681 SVPRNV
+681 STPRNV
-687 FHAIGTVTSDN
+687 FHAIGTVTSDK
-698 VVLVGNQRVASFS
+698 VVLVGNQRVAAFS

-717 LWSTELRDGVV
+717 IWSTELRDGVV

-733 SDGIIIQIPTNEP
+733 SDGTIIQIPTSEP
-746 SIVSLDLASGRR
+746 SIVSLDLETGRR
-758 LASQSEDL
+758 LAGQSEDL

-772 LLMTEHGLLLQNLM
+772 LLMTEHGLLLQNLL

-793 ATSAEATVVQ
+793 TSPEQATPVEQ
-803 RATDKLLNRQFAEAK
+803 ATDKLLNRQFADAK
-818 QILNQEVTANPAAPT
+818 QILDQEVTARPT
-833 AREMLIEL
+833 DLIAREMLIEL
-841 LLEGLRADFGSG
+841 LLEGMRADFSSS

-867 ASDVPLV
+867 ASDVPIA
-874 PLLHSLLGMNLPDA
+874 PLLHSLLGLNLPDA
-888 AVLPRQLRGSS
+888 AVLPRQVRGQS

-918 ESSVD
+918 QSSAE

-941 QIVTAGFMV
+941 QIVTTGFMV
-950 RTKATILSSGIRRAL
+950 RTKATILTSGIRRAL
-965 QNRTADQRQQI
+965 QNRTAPEREQI
-976 AASLQETALQIFQAL
+976 AASLQESAMQIFQAL
-991 PDDDS
+991 PDNDT
-996 RLSFLSGLLNAELP
+996 RLNFLSSLLAAELP
-1010 SLVIEMI
+1010 LLVHDII
-1017 AKTSLEADAES
+1017 KQTASDADAEARAS
-1028 ESPQAEILEEFAR
+1028 QAALLQEFAMLR
-1041 LIISQSD
+1041 ISQSD
-1048 SPDAAAS
+1048 ASNAAPIAG
-1055 ATALLDS
+1055 ALLDS
-1062 WKSLQHEDAIRNWLT
+1062 WKSLNHTDAIQTWLT
-1077 DLSRPVSPNNTQ
+1077 DLARPVSPQNTQ
-1089 HFQMQNAAARDQHL
+1089 HFQMPNVAMRDKHL
-1103 EAWKSANPETD
+1103 EAWKLANPNIDTA
-1114 SVVKSVWNGT
+1114 VKSVWNGV

-1130 AERTMMEQSRAPEG
+1130 PDRTMLEQGKAPEG

-1154 APGIY
+1154 NPGIY

-1180 NVRWKMRP
+1180 NMRWKLRP
-1188 YGAPDDAR
+1188 YGTPDDAR
-1196 YGFASESYV
+1196 YGFAAESYV
-1205 MAVGHLLMINLSGN
+1205 MTVGHLLIINLSGN
-1219 LFAVDPSRL
+1219 LFAVDPSQL
-1228 NKEGEPR
+1228 NTEGEPR
-1235 ELWRKS
+1235 ELWRKN
-1241 TARLAPDADADQYRD
+1241 TAQMPSDADADQYRD
-1256 YIPPA
+1256 YVPPA
-1261 DRIPQYFPQPTGY
+1261 DRVPQYFPQPAGY
-1274 FPVGPVTPYGI
+1274 FPVGPVTQFGI

-1307 DGIPRDTALL
+1307 DGIPRDTTLL
-1317 CSGDQVLLISQTTR
+1317 CSGDQVLLISYAAR

-1374 IVWRI
+1374 VIWRI
-1379 VLQGRSCLL
+1379 ILQGQSCLL

-1393 GRSTL
+1393 GRSIL
-1398 ESRDILTDT
+1398 ESRDLLTDK

-1412 ELPQDTVC
+1412 ELPQDTVF

-1426 VVALLSEGRQLKLVE
+1426 VVGLLSDGQQLKLVE

-1446 VLADLPVTPV
+1446 ILADLPVTAV

-1478 EPNAAEYDPIID
+1478 EPNTEEYDPIID

-1498 YSIRE
+1498 YAVRE
-1503 QTMELAWDLPL
+1503 ETMELAWDLPI
-1514 DNRHIR
+1514 DSRHIR
-1520 LAIPERSVLLPNVPA
+1520 LAIPERSVLLPNVPV
-1535 LLLLTRGRSGGPAES
+1535 LLLLSRGRAGGPAES

-1573 AEVGTTLN
+1573 DEVGTTLN
-1581 NLWMHIDATA
+1581 NLWMHIDTTA
-1591 QKLQLSFDSRIVTLD
+1591 KKLQMSFDSRIVTLD
-1606 YSGKP
+1606 YSGS
-1611 LNAPDKK
+1611 K
-1618 PPGDEQPKEKQLPP
+1618 PPNDEQSKQK

>member
-1 MQICRDL
+1 MQIRSDL
-8 RKHLSTHFL
+8 RKHLLQRSM
-17 LAVMLFFVCCAS
+17 LAAMLCFVCFSGHVQAM
-29 TAHAVQPPGDVEQ
+29 QPPADVEQ

-64 AERLDQAWE
+64 AERLDKAWE
-73 MACEGEDPLM
+73 MACEDEDPLM

-105 ARLESLYYNSP
+105 ARLESLYYSSP
-116 AAFKTEFAR
+116 APFRTEFAR
-125 QFSEVAQARLS
+125 QFSELAESKLS
-136 DVLSSGDFTE
+136 DAVSSGDFTE
-146 VRRLSTRYAFSPAAR
+146 VRRLATRYAFCPAAR
-161 DALLLLTTRSLNRG
+161 NTLLMMTSRSLDRG

-182 LLSRIQRMNEKPDAT
+182 LLSRVQRMNAAPDTA
-197 LILQMAVCYARAGLM
+197 LILQMAVCYARAGLI
-212 TDAADVM
+212 TDATDVIL
-219 RQLRKDSGAETVEVH
+219 QLRKDSGAETVNVR
-234 GEKIRLP
+234 GENVRLP
-241 ETPAEIAQWL
+241 GTPAEIVEWL
-251 KTQTGESVA
+251 KNQTAQSNAAGA
-260 VRTGVV
+260 LAGGT
-266 PADWLQPGGSYRR
+266 DWLQPGGSYRR
-279 LSSRSRGPAGFQTQ
+279 LAPRLRGPAGFRTQ

-311 PLLVEFRDPV
+311 PLLAEFRDPV
-321 EREALRLLQRN
+321 ERESLRLLQRN
-332 STVVPAAQP
+332 STIVPAGLP
-341 LVMGEQ
+341 LVMGQ
-347 TIFRTPFGIR
+347 QAIFRTPFGIR
-357 SINMLSGEL
+357 SVNMLSGDL
-366 IWEVTRPDS
+366 TWEVTRPDS
-375 RLKAILDER
+375 RLKTILDER
-384 TADDESRNSG
+384 AAESENASSG
-394 RNGAFGAQSFIDPRA
+394 RDDFGLRAYVDPRA

-425 INGKTLFVVDECSSA
+425 INGRTLFVVDECANA
-440 TWNDDMGSVIGLN
+440 TWNDDMGGMLGPN

-463 RAYDAESGLFKWEAG
+463 RAYDAESGLFRWEAG
-478 GQTQNIALP
+478 GQTQNVALP

-527 PAAMSERAA
+527 PVALADKAA
-536 DADSGLLISDAQASL
+536 DADSGLLISDAQASV

-557 SQILTIPEYKLPQH
+557 SQILTVPEYKLPQH

-594 RRIVAVSAEDHS
+594 QRIVAVSAEDHS

-618 LQEIGGDNL
+618 VQEIGGENL
-627 VLFGGRDAVDTKSVD
+627 VLFGGRDVIDTKSVD
-642 MDSRWTDSLAR
+642 MDSRWIDSLAR
-653 IIDGRVL
+653 IVNGKVL

-681 SVPRNV
+681 STPRNV
-687 FHAIGTVTSDN
+687 FHAIGTVTSDK
-698 VVLVGNQRVASFS
+698 VVLVGNQRVAAFS

-717 LWSTELRDGVV
+717 IWSTELRDGVV

-733 SDGIIIQIPTNEP
+733 SDGTIIQIPTSEP
-746 SIVSLDLASGRR
+746 SIVSLDLETGRR
-758 LASQSEDL
+758 LAGQSEDL

-772 LLMTEHGLLLQNLM
+772 LLMTEHGLLLQNLL

-793 ATSAEATVVQ
+793 TSHEQATPVEQ
-803 RATDKLLNRQFAEAK
+803 ATDKLLNRQFADAK
-818 QILNQEVTANPAAPT
+818 QILDQEVTARPT
-833 AREMLIEL
+833 DLIAREMLIEL
-841 LLEGLRADFGSG
+841 LLEGMRADFSSS

-867 ASDVPLV
+867 ASDVPIA
-874 PLLHSLLGMNLPDA
+874 PLLHSLLGLNLPDA
-888 AVLPRQLRGSS
+888 AVLPRQVRGQS

-918 ESSVD
+918 QSSAE

-941 QIVTAGFMV
+941 QIVTTGFMI
-950 RTKATILSSGIRRAL
+950 RTKATILTSGIRRAL
-965 QNRTADQRQQI
+965 QNRTAPEREQI
-976 AASLQETALQIFQAL
+976 AASLQESAMQIFQAL
-991 PDDDS
+991 PDNDT
-996 RLSFLSGLLNAELP
+996 RLNFLSSLLGAELP
-1010 SLVIEMI
+1010 LLVHDII
-1017 AKTSLEADAES
+1017 KQTASDADAEARAS
-1028 ESPQAEILEEFAR
+1028 QAALLQEFAMLR
-1041 LIISQSD
+1041 ISQSD
-1048 SPDAAAS
+1048 ASNAAPIAG
-1055 ATALLDS
+1055 ALLDS
-1062 WKSLQHEDAIRNWLT
+1062 WKSLNHTDAIQTWLT
-1077 DLSRPVSPNNTQ
+1077 DLARPVSPQNTQ
-1089 HFQMQNAAARDQHL
+1089 HFQMPDVAMRDKHL
-1103 EAWKSANPETD
+1103 EAWKLTNPDIEAA
-1114 SVVKSVWNGT
+1114 VNSVWNGV

-1130 AERTMMEQSRAPEG
+1130 PERTMLEQGKAPEG

-1154 APGIY
+1154 NPGIY

-1180 NVRWKMRP
+1180 NVRWKLRP
-1188 YGAPDDAR
+1188 YGTPDDAR
-1196 YGFASESYV
+1196 YGFAAESYV
-1205 MAVGHLLMINLSGN
+1205 MTVGHLLIINLSGN
-1219 LFAVDPSRL
+1219 LFAVDPSQL
-1228 NKEGEPR
+1228 NTEGEPR
-1235 ELWRKS
+1235 ELWRKN
-1241 TARLAPDADADQYRD
+1241 TAQMPSDADADQYRD
-1256 YIPPA
+1256 YVPPA
-1261 DRIPQYFPQPTGY
+1261 DRVPQYFPQPAGY
-1274 FPVGPVTPYGI
+1274 FPVGPVTQFGI

-1307 DGIPRDTALL
+1307 DGIPRDTTLL
-1317 CSGDQVLLISQTTR
+1317 CSGDQVLLISYAAR

-1354 DANDNVGSSVRDIEV
+1354 DANDNAGSSVRDIEV

-1374 IVWRI
+1374 VIWRI
-1379 VLQGRSCLL
+1379 ILQGQSCLL

-1393 GRSTL
+1393 GRSIL
-1398 ESRDILTDT
+1398 ENRDLLTDK

-1412 ELPQDTVC
+1412 ELPQDTVF

-1426 VVALLSEGRQLKLVE
+1426 VVGLLSDGQQLKLVE

-1446 VLADLPVTPV
+1446 ILADLPVTAV

-1478 EPNAAEYDPIID
+1478 EPNTEEYDPIID

-1498 YSIRE
+1498 YAVRE
-1503 QTMELAWDLPL
+1503 KTMELAWDLPM
-1514 DNRHIR
+1514 DSRHIR
-1520 LAIPERSVLLPNVPA
+1520 LAIPERSVLLPNVPV
-1535 LLLLTRGRSGGPAES
+1535 LLLLSRGRAGGPADS

-1573 AEVGTTLN
+1573 DEVGTTLN
-1581 NLWMHIDATA
+1581 NLWMHIDTTA
-1591 QKLQLSFDSRIVTLD
+1591 KKLQMSFDSRIVTLD
-1606 YSGKP
+1606 YSGS
-1611 LNAPDKK
+1611 K
-1618 PPGDEQPKEKQLPP
+1618 PPNDEQSKQK

>member
-1 MQICRDL
+1 MQIRSDL
-8 RKHLSTHFL
+8 RKHLLQRSM
-17 LAVMLFFVCCAS
+17 LAAMLCFVCFSGHVQAM
-29 TAHAVQPPGDVEQ
+29 QPPADVEQ

-64 AERLDQAWE
+64 AERLDKAWE
-73 MACEGEDPLM
+73 MACEDEDPLM
-83 VATGTDVRQLAAGE
+83 VATGADVRQLAAGE

-105 ARLESLYYNSP
+105 ARLESLYYSSP
-116 AAFKTEFAR
+116 APFRTEFAR
-125 QFSEVAQARLS
+125 QFSELAESKLS
-136 DVLSSGDFTE
+136 DAVSSGDFTE
-146 VRRLSTRYAFSPAAR
+146 VRRLATRYAFCPAAR
-161 DALLLLTTRSLNRG
+161 NTLLMMTSRSLDRG

-182 LLSRIQRMNEKPDAT
+182 LLSRVQRMNAAPDTA
-197 LILQMAVCYARAGLM
+197 LILQMAVCYARAGLI
-212 TDAADVM
+212 TDATDVIL
-219 RQLRKDSGAETVEVH
+219 QLRKDSGAETVNVR
-234 GEKIRLP
+234 GENVRLP
-241 ETPAEIAQWL
+241 GTPAEILEWL
-251 KTQTGESVA
+251 KNQTAQSNAAGA
-260 VRTGVV
+260 IAGGT
-266 PADWLQPGGSYRR
+266 DWLQPGGSYRR
-279 LSSRSRGPAGFQTQ
+279 LAPRLRGPAGFRTQ

-311 PLLVEFRDPV
+311 PLLAEFRDPV
-321 EREALRLLQRN
+321 ERESLRLLQRN
-332 STVVPAAQP
+332 STIVPAGLP
-341 LVMGEQ
+341 LVMGQ
-347 TIFRTPFGIR
+347 QAIFRTPFGIR
-357 SINMLSGEL
+357 SVNMLSGEL
-366 IWEVTRPDS
+366 TWEVTRPDS
-375 RLKAILDER
+375 RLKTILDER
-384 TADDESRNSG
+384 AAESENASSG
-394 RNGAFGAQSFIDPRA
+394 RDDFGLRAYVDPRA

-425 INGKTLFVVDECSSA
+425 INGRTLFVVDECANA
-440 TWNDDMGSVIGLN
+440 TWNDDMGGMLGPN
-453 GSLSIPSNYI
+453 GSLSILSNYI
-463 RAYDAESGLFKWEAG
+463 RAYDAESGLFRWEAG
-478 GQTQNIALP
+478 GQTQNVALP

-527 PAAMSERAA
+527 PVALADKAA
-536 DADSGLLISDAQASL
+536 DADSGLLISDAQASV

-557 SQILTIPEYKLPQH
+557 SQILTVPEYKLPQH

-594 RRIVAVSAEDHS
+594 QRIVAVSAEDHS

-618 LQEIGGDNL
+618 VQEIGGENL
-627 VLFGGRDAVDTKSVD
+627 VLFGGRDVIDTKSVD
-642 MDSRWTDSLAR
+642 MDSRWIDSLAR
-653 IIDGRVL
+653 IVNGKVL

-681 SVPRNV
+681 STPRNV
-687 FHAIGTVTSDN
+687 FHAIGTVTSDK
-698 VVLVGNQRVASFS
+698 VVLVGNQRVAAFS

-717 LWSTELRDGVV
+717 IWSTELRDGVV

-733 SDGIIIQIPTNEP
+733 SDGTIIQIPTSEP
-746 SIVSLDLASGRR
+746 SIVSLDLETGRR
-758 LASQSEDL
+758 LAGQSEDL

-772 LLMTEHGLLLQNLM
+772 LLMTEHGLLLQNLL

-793 ATSAEATVVQ
+793 TSPEQATPVEQ
-803 RATDKLLNRQFAEAK
+803 ATDKLLNRQFADAK
-818 QILNQEVTANPAAPT
+818 QILDQEVTARPT
-833 AREMLIEL
+833 DLIAREMLIEL
-841 LLEGLRADFGSG
+841 LLEGMRADFSSS

-867 ASDVPLV
+867 ASDVPIA
-874 PLLHSLLGMNLPDA
+874 PLLHSLLGLNLPDA
-888 AVLPRQLRGSS
+888 AVLPRQVRGQS

-918 ESSVD
+918 QSSAE

-941 QIVTAGFMV
+941 QVVTTGFMI
-950 RTKATILSSGIRRAL
+950 RTKATILTSGIRRAL
-965 QNRTADQRQQI
+965 QNRTAPEREQI
-976 AASLQETALQIFQAL
+976 AASLQESAMQIFQAL
-991 PDDDS
+991 PDNDT
-996 RLSFLSGLLNAELP
+996 RLNFLSSLLAAELP
-1010 SLVIEMI
+1010 LLVHDII
-1017 AKTSLEADAES
+1017 KQTASDADAEARAS
-1028 ESPQAEILEEFAR
+1028 QAALLQEFAMLR
-1041 LIISQSD
+1041 ISQSD
-1048 SPDAAAS
+1048 ASNAAPIAG
-1055 ATALLDS
+1055 ALLDS
-1062 WKSLQHEDAIRNWLT
+1062 WKSLNHTDAIQTWLT
-1077 DLSRPVSPNNTQ
+1077 DLARPVSPQNTQ
-1089 HFQMQNAAARDQHL
+1089 HFQMPDVAMRDKHL
-1103 EAWKSANPETD
+1103 EAWKLANPNIEAAVT
-1114 SVVKSVWNGT
+1114 SVWNGV

-1130 AERTMMEQSRAPEG
+1130 PERTMMEQGKALEG

-1154 APGIY
+1154 NPGIY

-1180 NVRWKMRP
+1180 NVRWKLRP
-1188 YGAPDDAR
+1188 YGTPDDAR
-1196 YGFASESYV
+1196 YGFAAESYV
-1205 MAVGHLLMINLSGN
+1205 MTVGHLLIINLSGN
-1219 LFAVDPSRL
+1219 LFAVDPSQL
-1228 NKEGEPR
+1228 NREGEPR
-1235 ELWRKS
+1235 ELWRKN
-1241 TARLAPDADADQYRD
+1241 TAQMPSDADADQYRD
-1256 YIPPA
+1256 YVPPA
-1261 DRIPQYFPQPTGY
+1261 DRVPQYFPQPAGY
-1274 FPVGPVTPYGI
+1274 FPVGPVTQFGI

-1307 DGIPRDTALL
+1307 DGIPRDTTLL
-1317 CSGDQVLLISQTTR
+1317 CSGDQVLLISYAAR

-1374 IVWRI
+1374 VIWRI
-1379 VLQGRSCLL
+1379 ILQGQSCLL

-1393 GRSTL
+1393 GRSIL
-1398 ESRDILTDT
+1398 ESRDLLTDK

-1412 ELPQDTVC
+1412 ELPQDTVF

-1426 VVALLSEGRQLKLVE
+1426 VVGLLSDGQQLKLVE

-1446 VLADLPVTPV
+1446 ILADLPVTAV

-1478 EPNAAEYDPIID
+1478 EPNTEEYDPIID

-1498 YSIRE
+1498 YAVRE
-1503 QTMELAWDLPL
+1503 ETMELAWDLPI
-1514 DNRHIR
+1514 DSRHIR
-1520 LAIPERSVLLPNVPA
+1520 LAIPERSVLLPNVPV
-1535 LLLLTRGRSGGPAES
+1535 LLLLSRGRAGGPAES

-1573 AEVGTTLN
+1573 DEVGTTLN
-1581 NLWMHIDATA
+1581 NLWMHIDTTA
-1591 QKLQLSFDSRIVTLD
+1591 KKLQMSFDSRIVTLD
-1606 YSGKP
+1606 YSGS
-1611 LNAPDKK
+1611 K
-1618 PPGDEQPKEKQLPP
+1618 PPNDEQSTQK

>member
-1 MQICRDL
+1 MQIRSDL
-8 RKHLSTHFL
+8 RKHLLQRSM
-17 LAVMLFFVCCAS
+17 LAAMLCFVCFSGHVQAM
-29 TAHAVQPPGDVEQ
+29 QPPADVEQ

-64 AERLDQAWE
+64 AERLDKAWE
-73 MACEGEDPLM
+73 MACEDEDPLM
-83 VATGTDVRQLAAGE
+83 VATGADVRQLAAGE

-105 ARLESLYYNSP
+105 ARLESLYYSSP
-116 AAFKTEFAR
+116 APFRTEFGR
-125 QFSEVAQARLS
+125 QFSELAESKLS
-136 DVLSSGDFTE
+136 DAVSSGDFTE
-146 VRRLSTRYAFSPAAR
+146 VRRLATRYAFCPAAR
-161 DALLLLTTRSLNRG
+161 NTLLMMTSRSLDRG

-182 LLSRIQRMNEKPDAT
+182 LLSRVQRMNAAPDTA
-197 LILQMAVCYARAGLM
+197 LILQMAVCYARAGLI
-212 TDAADVM
+212 TDATDVIL
-219 RQLRKDSGAETVEVH
+219 QLRKDSGAETVNVR
-234 GEKIRLP
+234 GENVRLP
-241 ETPAEIAQWL
+241 GTPAEIGEWL
-251 KTQTGESVA
+251 KNQTAQSNAAGAVA
-260 VRTGVV
+260 GGT
-266 PADWLQPGGSYRR
+266 DWLQPGGSYRR
-279 LSSRSRGPAGFQTQ
+279 LAPRLRGPAGFRTQ

-311 PLLVEFRDPV
+311 PLLAEFRDPV
-321 EREALRLLQRN
+321 ERESLRLLQRN
-332 STVVPAAQP
+332 STIVPAGLP
-341 LVMGEQ
+341 LVMGQ
-347 TIFRTPFGIR
+347 QAIFRTPFGIR
-357 SINMLSGEL
+357 SVNMLSGEL
-366 IWEVTRPDS
+366 TWEVTRPDS
-375 RLKAILDER
+375 RLKTILDER
-384 TADDESRNSG
+384 AAEGENASSG
-394 RNGAFGAQSFIDPRA
+394 RDDFGLRAYVDPRA

-425 INGKTLFVVDECSSA
+425 INGRTLFVVDECANA
-440 TWNDDMGSVIGLN
+440 TWNDDMGGMLGPN

-463 RAYDAESGLFKWEAG
+463 RAYDAESGLFRWEAG
-478 GQTQNIALP
+478 GQTQNVALP

-527 PAAMSERAA
+527 PVAFADKAA
-536 DADSGLLISDAQASL
+536 DADSGLLISDAQASV

-557 SQILTIPEYKLPQH
+557 SQILTVPEYKLPQH

-594 RRIVAVSAEDHS
+594 QRIVAVSAEDHS

-618 LQEIGGDNL
+618 VQEIGGENL
-627 VLFGGRDAVDTKSVD
+627 VLFGGRDVIDTKSVD
-642 MDSRWTDSLAR
+642 MDSRWIDSLAR
-653 IIDGRVL
+653 IVNGKVL

-681 SVPRNV
+681 STPRNV
-687 FHAIGTVTSDN
+687 FHAIGTVTSDK
-698 VVLVGNQRVASFS
+698 VVLVGNQRVAAFS

-717 LWSTELRDGVV
+717 IWSTELRDGVV

-733 SDGIIIQIPTNEP
+733 SDGTIIQIPTSEP
-746 SIVSLDLASGRR
+746 SIVSLDLETGRR
-758 LASQSEDL
+758 LAGQSEDL

-772 LLMTEHGLLLQNLM
+772 LLMTEHGLLLQNLL

-793 ATSAEATVVQ
+793 TSPEQATPVEQ
-803 RATDKLLNRQFAEAK
+803 ATDKLLNRQFADAK
-818 QILNQEVTANPAAPT
+818 QILDQEVTARPT
-833 AREMLIEL
+833 DLIAREMLIEL
-841 LLEGLRADFGSG
+841 LLEGMRADFSSS

-867 ASDVPLV
+867 ASDVPIA
-874 PLLHSLLGMNLPDA
+874 PLLHSLLGLNLPDA
-888 AVLPRQLRGSS
+888 AVLPRQVRGQS

-918 ESSVD
+918 QSSAE

-941 QIVTAGFMV
+941 QIVTTGFMV
-950 RTKATILSSGIRRAL
+950 RTKATILTSGIRRAL
-965 QNRTADQRQQI
+965 QNRTAPEREQI
-976 AASLQETALQIFQAL
+976 AASLQEYALQIFQAL
-991 PDDDS
+991 PDNDT
-996 RLSFLSGLLNAELP
+996 RLNFLSSLLGAELP
-1010 SLVIEMI
+1010 LLVHDII
-1017 AKTSLEADAES
+1017 KQTASDADAEARAS
-1028 ESPQAEILEEFAR
+1028 QAALLQEFAMLR
-1041 LIISQSD
+1041 ISQSD
-1048 SPDAAAS
+1048 ASNAAPIAG
-1055 ATALLDS
+1055 ALLDS
-1062 WKSLQHEDAIRNWLT
+1062 WKSLNHTDAIQTWLT
-1077 DLSRPVSPNNTQ
+1077 DLARPVSPQNTQ
-1089 HFQMQNAAARDQHL
+1089 HFQMPDVAMRDKHL
-1103 EAWKSANPETD
+1103 EAWKLANPDIDTA
-1114 SVVKSVWNGT
+1114 VKSVWNGV

-1130 AERTMMEQSRAPEG
+1130 PERTMMEQGKAPEG

-1154 APGIY
+1154 NPGIY

-1180 NVRWKMRP
+1180 NMRWKLRP
-1188 YGAPDDAR
+1188 YGTPDDAR
-1196 YGFASESYV
+1196 YGFAAESYV
-1205 MAVGHLLMINLSGN
+1205 MTVGHLLIINLSGN
-1219 LFAVDPSRL
+1219 LFAVDPSQL
-1228 NKEGEPR
+1228 NTEGEPR
-1235 ELWRKS
+1235 ELWRKN
-1241 TARLAPDADADQYRD
+1241 TAQMPSDADADQYRD
-1256 YIPPA
+1256 YVPPA
-1261 DRIPQYFPQPTGY
+1261 DRVPQYFPQPAGY
-1274 FPVGPVTPYGI
+1274 FPVGPVTQFGI

-1307 DGIPRDTALL
+1307 DGIPRDTTLL
-1317 CSGDQVLLISQTTR
+1317 CSGDQVLLISYAAR

-1374 IVWRI
+1374 VIWRI
-1379 VLQGRSCLL
+1379 ILQGQSCLL

-1393 GRSTL
+1393 GRSIL
-1398 ESRDILTDT
+1398 ESRDLLTDK

-1412 ELPQDTVC
+1412 ELPQDTVF

-1426 VVALLSEGRQLKLVE
+1426 VVGLLSDGQQLKLVE

-1446 VLADLPVTPV
+1446 ILADLPVTAV

-1478 EPNAAEYDPIID
+1478 EPNTEEYDPIID

-1498 YSIRE
+1498 YAVRE
-1503 QTMELAWDLPL
+1503 ETMELAWDLPM
-1514 DNRHIR
+1514 DSRHIR
-1520 LAIPERSVLLPNVPA
+1520 LAIPERSVLLPNVPV
-1535 LLLLTRGRSGGPAES
+1535 LLLLSRGRAGGPAES

-1573 AEVGTTLN
+1573 DEVGTTLN
-1581 NLWMHIDATA
+1581 NLWMHIDTTA
-1591 QKLQLSFDSRIVTLD
+1591 KKLQMSFDSRIVTLD
-1606 YSGKP
+1606 YSGS
-1611 LNAPDKK
+1611 K
-1618 PPGDEQPKEKQLPP
+1618 PPNDEQSKQK

>member
-1 MQICRDL
+1 MQIRSDL
-8 RKHLSTHFL
+8 RKHLLQRSM
-17 LAVMLFFVCCAS
+17 LAAMLCFVCFSGHVQAM
-29 TAHAVQPPGDVEQ
+29 QPPADVEQ

-64 AERLDQAWE
+64 AERLDKAWE
-73 MACEGEDPLM
+73 MACEDEDPLM
-83 VATGTDVRQLAAGE
+83 VATGADVRQLAAGE

-105 ARLESLYYNSP
+105 ARLESLYYSSP
-116 AAFKTEFAR
+116 APFRTEFAR
-125 QFSEVAQARLS
+125 QFSELAESKLS
-136 DVLSSGDFTE
+136 DAVSSGDFTE
-146 VRRLSTRYAFSPAAR
+146 VRRLATRYAFCPAAR
-161 DALLLLTTRSLNRG
+161 NTLLMMTSRSLDRG

-182 LLSRIQRMNEKPDAT
+182 LLSRVQRMNAAPDTA
-197 LILQMAVCYARAGLM
+197 LILQMAVCYARAGLI
-212 TDAADVM
+212 TDATDVIL
-219 RQLRKDSGAETVEVH
+219 QLRKDSGAETVNVR
-234 GEKIRLP
+234 GENVRLP
-241 ETPAEIAQWL
+241 GTPAEIGEWL
-251 KTQTGESVA
+251 KNQTAQSNAAGAVA
-260 VRTGVV
+260 GGT
-266 PADWLQPGGSYRR
+266 DWLQPGGSYRR
-279 LSSRSRGPAGFQTQ
+279 LAPRLRGPAGFRTQ

-311 PLLVEFRDPV
+311 PLLAEFRDPV
-321 EREALRLLQRN
+321 ERESLRLLQRN
-332 STVVPAAQP
+332 STIVPAGLP
-341 LVMGEQ
+341 LVMGQ
-347 TIFRTPFGIR
+347 QAIFRTPFGIR
-357 SINMLSGEL
+357 SVNMLSGEL
-366 IWEVTRPDS
+366 TWEVTRPDS
-375 RLKAILDER
+375 RLKTILDER
-384 TADDESRNSG
+384 AAESENASSG
-394 RNGAFGAQSFIDPRA
+394 RDDFGLRAYVDPRA

-425 INGKTLFVVDECSSA
+425 INGRTLFVVDECANA
-440 TWNDDMGSVIGLN
+440 TWNDDMGGMLGPN
-453 GSLSIPSNYI
+453 GSLSILSNYI
-463 RAYDAESGLFKWEAG
+463 RAYDAESGLFRWEAG
-478 GQTQNIALP
+478 GQTQNVALP

-527 PAAMSERAA
+527 PVALADKAA
-536 DADSGLLISDAQASL
+536 DADSGLLISDAQASV

-557 SQILTIPEYKLPQH
+557 SQILTVPEYKLPQH

-594 RRIVAVSAEDHS
+594 QRIVAVSAEDHS

-618 LQEIGGDNL
+618 VQEIGGENL
-627 VLFGGRDAVDTKSVD
+627 VLFGGRDVIDTKSVD
-642 MDSRWTDSLAR
+642 MDSRWIDSLAR
-653 IIDGRVL
+653 IVNGKVL

-681 SVPRNV
+681 STPRNV
-687 FHAIGTVTSDN
+687 FHAIGTVTSDK
-698 VVLVGNQRVASFS
+698 VVLVGNQRVAAFS

-717 LWSTELRDGVV
+717 IWSTELRDGVV

-733 SDGIIIQIPTNEP
+733 SDGTIIQIPTSEP
-746 SIVSLDLASGRR
+746 SIVSLDLETGRR
-758 LASQSEDL
+758 LAGQSEDL

-772 LLMTEHGLLLQNLM
+772 LLMTEHGLLLQNLL

-793 ATSAEATVVQ
+793 TSPEQATPVEQ
-803 RATDKLLNRQFAEAK
+803 ATDKLLNRQFADAK
-818 QILNQEVTANPAAPT
+818 QILDQEVTARPT
-833 AREMLIEL
+833 DLIAREMLIEL
-841 LLEGLRADFGSG
+841 LLEGMRADFSSS

-867 ASDVPLV
+867 ASDVPIA
-874 PLLHSLLGMNLPDA
+874 PLLHSLLGLNLPDA
-888 AVLPRQLRGSS
+888 AVLPRQVRGQS

-918 ESSVD
+918 QSSAE

-941 QIVTAGFMV
+941 QIVTTGFMV
-950 RTKATILSSGIRRAL
+950 RTKATILTSGIRRAL
-965 QNRTADQRQQI
+965 QNRTAPEREQI
-976 AASLQETALQIFQAL
+976 AASLQESAMQIFQAL
-991 PDDDS
+991 PDNDT
-996 RLSFLSGLLNAELP
+996 RLNFLSSLLAAELP
-1010 SLVIEMI
+1010 LLVHDII
-1017 AKTSLEADAES
+1017 KQTASDADAEARAS
-1028 ESPQAEILEEFAR
+1028 QAALLQEFAMLR
-1041 LIISQSD
+1041 ISQSD
-1048 SPDAAAS
+1048 ASNAAPIAG
-1055 ATALLDS
+1055 ALLDS
-1062 WKSLQHEDAIRNWLT
+1062 WKSLNHTDAIQTWLT
-1077 DLSRPVSPNNTQ
+1077 DLARPVSPQNTQ
-1089 HFQMQNAAARDQHL
+1089 HFQMPDVAMRDKHL
-1103 EAWKSANPETD
+1103 EAWKLANPNIEAAVT
-1114 SVVKSVWNGT
+1114 SVWNGV

-1130 AERTMMEQSRAPEG
+1130 PERTMLEQGKAPEG

-1154 APGIY
+1154 NPGIY

-1180 NVRWKMRP
+1180 NVRWKLRP
-1188 YGAPDDAR
+1188 YGTPDDAR
-1196 YGFASESYV
+1196 YGFAAESYV
-1205 MAVGHLLMINLSGN
+1205 MTVGHLLIINLSGN
-1219 LFAVDPSRL
+1219 LFAVDPSQL
-1228 NKEGEPR
+1228 NTEGEPR
-1235 ELWRKS
+1235 ELWRKN
-1241 TARLAPDADADQYRD
+1241 TAQMPSDADADQYRD
-1256 YIPPA
+1256 YVPPA
-1261 DRIPQYFPQPTGY
+1261 DRVPQYFPQPAGY
-1274 FPVGPVTPYGI
+1274 FPVGPVTQFGI

-1307 DGIPRDTALL
+1307 DGIPRDTTLL
-1317 CSGDQVLLISQTTR
+1317 CSGDQVLLISYAAR

-1374 IVWRI
+1374 VIWRI
-1379 VLQGRSCLL
+1379 ILQGQSCLL

-1393 GRSTL
+1393 GRSIL
-1398 ESRDILTDT
+1398 ESRDLLTDK

-1412 ELPQDTVC
+1412 ELPQDTVF

-1426 VVALLSEGRQLKLVE
+1426 VVGLLSDGQQLKLVE

-1446 VLADLPVTPV
+1446 ILADLPVTAV

-1478 EPNAAEYDPIID
+1478 EPNTEEYDPIID

-1498 YSIRE
+1498 YAVRE
-1503 QTMELAWDLPL
+1503 ETMELAWDLPM
-1514 DNRHIR
+1514 DSRHIR
-1520 LAIPERSVLLPNVPA
+1520 LAIPERSVLLPNVPV
-1535 LLLLTRGRSGGPAES
+1535 LLLLSRGRAGGPAES

-1573 AEVGTTLN
+1573 DEVGTTLN
-1581 NLWMHIDATA
+1581 NLWMHIDTTA
-1591 QKLQLSFDSRIVTLD
+1591 KKLQMSFDSRIVTLD
-1606 YSGKP
+1606 YSGS
-1611 LNAPDKK
+1611 K
-1618 PPGDEQPKEKQLPP
+1618 PPNDEQSTQK

>member
-1 MQICRDL
+1 MQIRRDL
-8 RKHLSTHFL
+8 RKHLSQHFL
-17 LAVMLFFVCCAS
+17 LAVMLFLFSPGS
-29 TAHAVQPPGDVEQ
+29 TVDGVQPPAEVEQ

-52 EESLAS
+52 EDSLAS

-64 AERLDQAWE
+64 AERLDQAWA
-73 MACEGEDPLM
+73 MACEDEDPLM

-105 ARLESLYYNSP
+105 ARLESLYYSSP
-116 AAFKTEFAR
+116 SPFRTEFAR
-125 QFSEVAQARLS
+125 QFSDLAQSKLS
-136 DVLSSGDFTE
+136 DALTSGDFTE
-146 VRRLSTRYAFSPAAR
+146 VRRLVTRYAFCPAAR

-182 LLSRIQRMNEKPDAT
+182 LLSRVQRMNEKPDST

-219 RQLRKDSGAETVEVH
+219 MQLRKDSGAQSVDVH
-234 GEKIRLP
+234 GQKVRLP
-241 ETPAEIAQWL
+241 ETLAETSEWL
-251 KTQTGESVA
+251 RGRTGESVS
-260 VRTGVV
+260 VGT
-266 PADWLQPGGSYRR
+266 DWLQPGGSYRR
-279 LSSRSRGPAGFQTQ
+279 LASRSRGPAGFQSR

-311 PLLVEFRDPV
+311 PLLAEFREPI

-332 STVVPAAQP
+332 STIIPAGLP

-347 TIFRTPFGIR
+347 AIFRTPFGIR
-357 SINMLSGEL
+357 AMNLLSGEL
-366 IWEVTRPDS
+366 TWEVTRPDS

-384 TADDESRNSG
+384 TADDEG
-394 RNGAFGAQSFIDPRA
+394 RGPGRDGGFGAQSYIDPRA

-425 INGKTLFVVDECSSA
+425 INGRTLFVVDECANA
-440 TWNDDMGSVIGLN
+440 TWSDDMGSVLGPN

-478 GQTQNIALP
+478 GQTQNVALP

-527 PAAMSERAA
+527 PAAMADRAA
-536 DADSGLLISDAQASL
+536 DADSGLLISDAQASA

-557 SQILTIPEYKLPQH
+557 SQILTVPEYKLPQH
-571 PVRKHAGLM
+571 PVRKHAGLV

-594 RRIVAVSAEDHS
+594 QRIVAVSAEDHS

-618 LQEIGGDNL
+618 LQELGGDNL
-627 VLFGGRDAVDTKSVD
+627 VLFGGRDAADTKAVD

-653 IIDGRVL
+653 IVDGKIL
-660 ITPRDSD
+660 ITPRDAD
-667 QLYCLDLQTGLMIW
+667 QLYCLDLQTGLMLW
-681 SVPRNV
+681 SAPRNV
-687 FHAIGTVTSDN
+687 FHSIGTVTSDK
-698 VVLVGNQRVASFS
+698 VVLVGNQRVAGLSI
-711 MTDGRL
+711 TDGRL

-746 SIVSLDLASGRR
+746 SIVSLDLENGRR
-758 LASQSEDL
+758 LAGQSEDL

-772 LLMTEHGLLLQNLM
+772 LLVTEHGLLRQNLL
-786 DVSFAAT
+786 DVSF
-793 ATSAEATVVQ
+793 SASVASENATVVQ
-803 RATDKLLNRQFAEAK
+803 QATEQLLNREFAEAK
-818 QILNQEVTANPAAPT
+818 RILDQEVTANPADAT

-841 LLEGLRADFGSG
+841 LLEGLRADFGSS

-861 ELIELS
+861 QLIDLS
-867 ASDVPLV
+867 ATDVPIA

-888 AVLPRQLRGSS
+888 AVLPRQLRGRS

-918 ESSVD
+918 EASVD
-923 ALTANIR
+923 ALTTNIR

-941 QIVTAGFMV
+941 QIVTAGFLV
-950 RTKATILSSGIRRAL
+950 RTKATILSAGIRRAL
-965 QNRTADQRQQI
+965 QNRPVAERQQVV
-976 AASLQETALQIFQAL
+976 ASLQEAALQIFQTL

-996 RLSFLSGLLNAELP
+996 RLSFLSSLIGAELP
-1010 SLVIEMI
+1010 SLVIDI
-1017 AKTSLEADAES
+1017 LTKTSTDADAES
-1028 ESPQAEILEEFAR
+1028 RAPQASVLQEFAR
-1041 LIISQSD
+1041 LMISQSD
-1048 SPDAAAS
+1048 APDAAGA
-1055 ATALLDS
+1055 AVALLDS
-1062 WKSLQHEDAIRNWLT
+1062 WKALQHNDAIRTWLT
-1077 DLSRPVSPNNTQ
+1077 DLSRPVSPFNTQ
-1089 HFQMQNAAARDQHL
+1089 HFQMQDAAARDQHL
-1103 EAWKSANPETD
+1103 EAWKSANPVQNF
-1114 SVVKSVWNGT
+1114 VVKSVWNGP

-1130 AERTMMEQSRAPEG
+1130 AERTMMEQSKAPEG

-1159 RDWSFA
+1159 RGWSFA
-1165 RVRPAGDLYAYDADG
+1165 RVRPAGDLYAFDADG
-1180 NVRWKMRP
+1180 SVRWKMRP
-1188 YGAPDDAR
+1188 YGTPDDAR

-1205 MAVGHLLMINLSGN
+1205 MAVGHFLIVNLSGN
-1219 LFAVDPSRL
+1219 LFAVDPSSL

-1235 ELWRKS
+1235 ELWRKN
-1241 TARLAPDADADQYRD
+1241 TARLSPDADAEQFRD

-1261 DRIPQYFPQPTGY
+1261 DRVPQYFPQPTGY
-1274 FPVGPVTPYGI
+1274 FPVGPVTPFGI

-1298 LTGDRTWQT
+1298 LTGDRAWQA

-1317 CSGDQVLLISQTTR
+1317 CSGDRVLLISQTTR
-1331 QIEVRSLVDGSVRSV
+1331 QIEVRSLIDGAVHSV

-1374 IVWRI
+1374 ILWRI
-1379 VLQGRSCLL
+1379 ILQGQTCLL

-1412 ELPQDTVC
+1412 ELPQDTVF
-1420 SNVADD
+1420 SNVEDD

-1478 EPNAAEYDPIID
+1478 EPNAVEYDPIID

-1498 YSIRE
+1498 YSVRE
-1503 QTMELAWDLPL
+1503 ETMELAWDLPL

-1520 LAIPERSVLLPNVPA
+1520 LAIPERSVLLPNVPVI
-1535 LLLLTRGRSGGPAES
+1535 LLLSRGPAGDPAER

-1573 AEVGTTLN
+1573 DEVGTTLN
-1581 NLWMHIDATA
+1581 NLWMHIDSTA
-1591 QKLQLSFDSRIVTLD
+1591 QKLKLSFDSRIVTLD
-1606 YSGKP
+1606 YSP
-1611 LNAPDKK
+1611 NEATAPDTK
-1618 PPGDEQPKEKQLPP
+1618 PAGADQPAQK

>member
-1 MQICRDL
+1 MQIRSDL
-8 RKHLSTHFL
+8 RKHLLQRSM
-17 LAVMLFFVCCAS
+17 LAAMLCFVCFSGHVQAM
-29 TAHAVQPPGDVEQ
+29 QPPADVEQ

-64 AERLDQAWE
+64 AERLDKAWE
-73 MACEGEDPLM
+73 MACEDEDPLM
-83 VATGTDVRQLAAGE
+83 VATGADVRQLAAGE

-105 ARLESLYYNSP
+105 ARLESLYYSSP
-116 AAFKTEFAR
+116 APFRTEFAR
-125 QFSEVAQARLS
+125 QFSELAESKLS
-136 DVLSSGDFTE
+136 DAVSSGDFTE
-146 VRRLSTRYAFSPAAR
+146 VRRLATRYAFCPAAR
-161 DALLLLTTRSLNRG
+161 NTLLMMTSRSLDRG

-182 LLSRIQRMNEKPDAT
+182 LLSRVQRMNAAPDTA
-197 LILQMAVCYARAGLM
+197 LILQMAVCYARAGLI
-212 TDAADVM
+212 TDATDVIL
-219 RQLRKDSGAETVEVH
+219 QLRKDSGAETVNVR
-234 GEKIRLP
+234 GENVRLP
-241 ETPAEIAQWL
+241 GTPAEIVEWL
-251 KTQTGESVA
+251 KNQTAQSNAAGA
-260 VRTGVV
+260 LAGGT
-266 PADWLQPGGSYRR
+266 DWLQPGGSYRR
-279 LSSRSRGPAGFQTQ
+279 LAPRLRGPAGFRTQ

-311 PLLVEFRDPV
+311 PLLAEFRDPV
-321 EREALRLLQRN
+321 ERESLRLLQRN
-332 STVVPAAQP
+332 STIVPAGLP
-341 LVMGEQ
+341 LVMGQ
-347 TIFRTPFGIR
+347 QAIFRTPFGIR
-357 SINMLSGEL
+357 SVNMLSGEL
-366 IWEVTRPDS
+366 TWEVTRPDS
-375 RLKAILDER
+375 RLKTILDER
-384 TADDESRNSG
+384 AAESENASSG
-394 RNGAFGAQSFIDPRA
+394 RDDFGLRAYVDPRA

-425 INGKTLFVVDECSSA
+425 INGRTLFVVDECANA
-440 TWNDDMGSVIGLN
+440 TWNDDMGGMLGPN
-453 GSLSIPSNYI
+453 GSLSILSNYI
-463 RAYDAESGLFKWEAG
+463 RAYDAESGLFRWEAG
-478 GQTQNIALP
+478 GQTQNVALP

-527 PAAMSERAA
+527 PVALADKAA
-536 DADSGLLISDAQASL
+536 DADSGLLISDAQASV

-557 SQILTIPEYKLPQH
+557 SQILTVPEYKLPQH

-594 RRIVAVSAEDHS
+594 QRIVAVSAEDHS

-618 LQEIGGDNL
+618 VQEIGGENL
-627 VLFGGRDAVDTKSVD
+627 VLFGGRDVIDTKSVD
-642 MDSRWTDSLAR
+642 MDSRWIDSLAR
-653 IIDGRVL
+653 IVNGKVL

-681 SVPRNV
+681 STPRNV
-687 FHAIGTVTSDN
+687 FHAIGTVTSDK
-698 VVLVGNQRVASFS
+698 VVLVGNQRVAAFS

-717 LWSTELRDGVV
+717 IWSTELRDGVV

-733 SDGIIIQIPTNEP
+733 SDGTIIQIPTSEP
-746 SIVSLDLASGRR
+746 SIVSLDLETGRR
-758 LASQSEDL
+758 LAGQSEDL

-772 LLMTEHGLLLQNLM
+772 LLMTEHGLLLQNLL

-793 ATSAEATVVQ
+793 TSHEQATPVEQ
-803 RATDKLLNRQFAEAK
+803 ATDKLLNRQFADAK
-818 QILNQEVTANPAAPT
+818 QILDQEVTARPT
-833 AREMLIEL
+833 DLIAREMLIEL
-841 LLEGLRADFGSG
+841 LLEGMRADFSSS

-867 ASDVPLV
+867 ASDVPIA
-874 PLLHSLLGMNLPDA
+874 PLLHSLLGLNLPDA
-888 AVLPRQLRGSS
+888 AVLPRQVRGQS

-918 ESSVD
+918 QSSAE

-941 QIVTAGFMV
+941 QIVTTGFMI
-950 RTKATILSSGIRRAL
+950 RTKATILTSGIRRAL
-965 QNRTADQRQQI
+965 QNRTVAEREQI
-976 AASLQETALQIFQAL
+976 TASLQETALQIFQAL
-991 PDDDS
+991 PDNDT
-996 RLSFLSGLLNAELP
+996 RLNFLSSLLGAELP
-1010 SLVIEMI
+1010 LLVHDII
-1017 AKTSLEADAES
+1017 KQTASDADAEARAS
-1028 ESPQAEILEEFAR
+1028 QAALLQEFAMLR
-1041 LIISQSD
+1041 ISQSD
-1048 SPDAAAS
+1048 ASNAAPIAG
-1055 ATALLDS
+1055 ALLDS
-1062 WKSLQHEDAIRNWLT
+1062 WKSLNHTDAIQTWLT
-1077 DLSRPVSPNNTQ
+1077 DLARPVSPQNTQ
-1089 HFQMQNAAARDQHL
+1089 HFQMPDVAMRDKHL
-1103 EAWKSANPETD
+1103 EAWKLANPNIEAAVT
-1114 SVVKSVWNGT
+1114 SVWNGV

-1130 AERTMMEQSRAPEG
+1130 PERTMMEQGKALEG

-1154 APGIY
+1154 NPGIY

-1180 NVRWKMRP
+1180 NVRWKLRP
-1188 YGAPDDAR
+1188 YGTPDDAR
-1196 YGFASESYV
+1196 YGFAAESYV
-1205 MAVGHLLMINLSGN
+1205 MTVGHLLIINLSGN
-1219 LFAVDPSRL
+1219 LFAVDPSQL
-1228 NKEGEPR
+1228 NTEGEPR
-1235 ELWRKS
+1235 ELWRKN
-1241 TARLAPDADADQYRD
+1241 TAQMPSDADADQYRD
-1256 YIPPA
+1256 YVPPA
-1261 DRIPQYFPQPTGY
+1261 DRVPQYFPQPAGY
-1274 FPVGPVTPYGI
+1274 FPVGPVTQFGI

-1307 DGIPRDTALL
+1307 DGIPRDTTLL
-1317 CSGDQVLLISQTTR
+1317 CSGDQVLLISYAAR

-1374 IVWRI
+1374 VIWRI
-1379 VLQGRSCLL
+1379 ILQGQSCLL

-1393 GRSTL
+1393 GRSIL
-1398 ESRDILTDT
+1398 ESRDLLTDK

-1412 ELPQDTVC
+1412 ELPQDTVF

-1426 VVALLSEGRQLKLVE
+1426 VVGLLSDGQQLKLVE

-1446 VLADLPVTPV
+1446 ILADLPVTAV

-1478 EPNAAEYDPIID
+1478 EPNTEEYDPIID

-1498 YSIRE
+1498 YAVRE
-1503 QTMELAWDLPL
+1503 ETMELAWDLPI
-1514 DNRHIR
+1514 DSRHIR
-1520 LAIPERSVLLPNVPA
+1520 LAIPERSVLLPNVPV
-1535 LLLLTRGRSGGPAES
+1535 LLLLSRGRAGGPAES

-1573 AEVGTTLN
+1573 DEVGTTLN
-1581 NLWMHIDATA
+1581 NLWMHIDTTA
-1591 QKLQLSFDSRIVTLD
+1591 KKLQMSFDSRIVTLD
-1606 YSGKP
+1606 YSGS
-1611 LNAPDKK
+1611 K
-1618 PPGDEQPKEKQLPP
+1618 PPNDEQSKQK

>member
-1 MQICRDL
+1 MQIRSDL
-8 RKHLSTHFL
+8 RKHLLQRSM
-17 LAVMLFFVCCAS
+17 LAAMLCFVCFSGHVQAM
-29 TAHAVQPPGDVEQ
+29 QPPADVEQ

-64 AERLDQAWE
+64 AERLDKAWE
-73 MACEGEDPLM
+73 MACEDEDPLM
-83 VATGTDVRQLAAGE
+83 VATGADVRQLAAGE

-105 ARLESLYYNSP
+105 ARLESLYYSSP
-116 AAFKTEFAR
+116 APFRTEFAR
-125 QFSEVAQARLS
+125 QFSELAESKLS
-136 DVLSSGDFTE
+136 DAVSSGDFTE
-146 VRRLSTRYAFSPAAR
+146 VRRLATRYAFCPAAR
-161 DALLLLTTRSLNRG
+161 NTLMMMTSRSLDRG

-182 LLSRIQRMNEKPDAT
+182 LLSRVQRMNAAPDTA
-197 LILQMAVCYARAGLM
+197 LILQMAVCYARAGLI
-212 TDAADVM
+212 TDATDVIL
-219 RQLRKDSGAETVEVH
+219 QLRKDSGAETVNVR
-234 GEKIRLP
+234 GENIRLP
-241 ETPAEIAQWL
+241 GTPAEILEWL
-251 KTQTGESVA
+251 KNQTAQSNAAGA
-260 VRTGVV
+260 IAGGT
-266 PADWLQPGGSYRR
+266 DWLQPGGSYRR
-279 LSSRSRGPAGFQTQ
+279 LAPRLRGPAGFRTQ

-311 PLLVEFRDPV
+311 PLLAEFRDPV
-321 EREALRLLQRN
+321 ERESLRLLQRN
-332 STVVPAAQP
+332 STIVPAGLP
-341 LVMGEQ
+341 LVMGQ
-347 TIFRTPFGIR
+347 QAIFRTPFGIR
-357 SINMLSGEL
+357 SVNMLSGDL
-366 IWEVTRPDS
+366 TWEVTRPDS
-375 RLKAILDER
+375 RLKTILDER
-384 TADDESRNSG
+384 AAESENASSG
-394 RNGAFGAQSFIDPRA
+394 RDDFGLRAYVDPRA

-425 INGKTLFVVDECSSA
+425 INGRTLFVVDECANA
-440 TWNDDMGSVIGLN
+440 TWNDDMGGMLGPN

-463 RAYDAESGLFKWEAG
+463 RAYDAESGLFRWEAG
-478 GQTQNIALP
+478 GQTQNVALP

-527 PAAMSERAA
+527 PVALADKAA
-536 DADSGLLISDAQASL
+536 DADSGLLISDAQASV

-557 SQILTIPEYKLPQH
+557 SQILTVPEYKLPQH

-594 RRIVAVSAEDHS
+594 QRIVAVSAEDHS

-618 LQEIGGDNL
+618 VQEIGGENL
-627 VLFGGRDAVDTKSVD
+627 VLFGGRDVIDTKSVD
-642 MDSRWTDSLAR
+642 MDSRWIDSLAR
-653 IIDGRVL
+653 IVNGKVL

-681 SVPRNV
+681 STPRNV
-687 FHAIGTVTSDN
+687 FHAIGTVTSDK
-698 VVLVGNQRVASFS
+698 VVLVGNQRVAAFS

-717 LWSTELRDGVV
+717 IWSTELRDGVV

-733 SDGIIIQIPTNEP
+733 SDGTIIQIPTSEP
-746 SIVSLDLASGRR
+746 SIVSLDLETGRR
-758 LASQSEDL
+758 LAGQSEDL

-772 LLMTEHGLLLQNLM
+772 LLMTEHGLLLQNLL

-793 ATSAEATVVQ
+793 TSHEQATPVEQ
-803 RATDKLLNRQFAEAK
+803 ATDKLLNRQFADAK
-818 QILNQEVTANPAAPT
+818 QILDQEVTARPT
-833 AREMLIEL
+833 DLIAREMLIEL
-841 LLEGLRADFGSG
+841 LLEGMRADFSSS

-867 ASDVPLV
+867 ASDVPIA
-874 PLLHSLLGMNLPDA
+874 PLLHSLLGLNLPDA
-888 AVLPRQLRGSS
+888 AVLPRQVRGQS

-918 ESSVD
+918 QSSAE

-941 QIVTAGFMV
+941 QIVTTGFMI
-950 RTKATILSSGIRRAL
+950 RTKATILTSGIRRAL
-965 QNRTADQRQQI
+965 QNRTAPEREQI
-976 AASLQETALQIFQAL
+976 AASLQESAMQIFQAL
-991 PDDDS
+991 PDNDT
-996 RLSFLSGLLNAELP
+996 RLNFLSSLLGAELP
-1010 SLVIEMI
+1010 LLVHDII
-1017 AKTSLEADAES
+1017 KQTASDADAEARAS
-1028 ESPQAEILEEFAR
+1028 QAALLQEFAMLR
-1041 LIISQSD
+1041 ISQSD
-1048 SPDAAAS
+1048 ASNAAPIAG
-1055 ATALLDS
+1055 ALLDS
-1062 WKSLQHEDAIRNWLT
+1062 WKSLNHTDAIQTWLT
-1077 DLSRPVSPNNTQ
+1077 DLARPVSPQNTQ
-1089 HFQMQNAAARDQHL
+1089 HFQMPDVAMRDKHL
-1103 EAWKSANPETD
+1103 EAWKLTNPDIEAA
-1114 SVVKSVWNGT
+1114 VNSVWNGV

-1130 AERTMMEQSRAPEG
+1130 PERTMLEQGKAPEG

-1154 APGIY
+1154 NPGIY

-1180 NVRWKMRP
+1180 NVRWKLRP
-1188 YGAPDDAR
+1188 YGTPDDAR
-1196 YGFASESYV
+1196 YGFAAESYV
-1205 MAVGHLLMINLSGN
+1205 MTVGHLLIINLSGN
-1219 LFAVDPSRL
+1219 LFAVDPSQL
-1228 NKEGEPR
+1228 NTEGEPR
-1235 ELWRKS
+1235 ELWRKN
-1241 TARLAPDADADQYRD
+1241 TAQMPSDADADQYRD
-1256 YIPPA
+1256 YVPPA
-1261 DRIPQYFPQPTGY
+1261 DRVPQYFPQPAGY
-1274 FPVGPVTPYGI
+1274 FPVGPVTQFGI

-1307 DGIPRDTALL
+1307 DGIPRDTTLL
-1317 CSGDQVLLISQTTR
+1317 CSGDQVLLISYAAR

-1354 DANDNVGSSVRDIEV
+1354 DANDNAGSSVRDIEV

-1374 IVWRI
+1374 VIWRI
-1379 VLQGRSCLL
+1379 ILQGQSCLL

-1393 GRSTL
+1393 GRSIL
-1398 ESRDILTDT
+1398 ENRDLLTDK

-1412 ELPQDTVC
+1412 ELPQDTVF

-1426 VVALLSEGRQLKLVE
+1426 VVGLLSDGQQLKLVE

-1446 VLADLPVTPV
+1446 ILADLPVTAV

-1478 EPNAAEYDPIID
+1478 EPNTEEYDPIID

-1498 YSIRE
+1498 YAVRE
-1503 QTMELAWDLPL
+1503 KTMELAWDLPM
-1514 DNRHIR
+1514 DSRHIR
-1520 LAIPERSVLLPNVPA
+1520 LAIPERSVLLPNVPV
-1535 LLLLTRGRSGGPAES
+1535 LLLLSRGRAGGPADS

-1573 AEVGTTLN
+1573 DEVGTTLN
-1581 NLWMHIDATA
+1581 NLWMHIDTTA
-1591 QKLQLSFDSRIVTLD
+1591 RKLQMSFDSRIVTLD
-1606 YSGKP
+1606 YSGS
-1611 LNAPDKK
+1611 K
-1618 PPGDEQPKEKQLPP
+1618 PPNDEQSKQK

>member
-1 MQICRDL
+1 MQIRSDL
-8 RKHLSTHFL
+8 RKHLLQRSM
-17 LAVMLFFVCCAS
+17 LAAMLCFVCFSGHVQAM
-29 TAHAVQPPGDVEQ
+29 QPPADVEQ

-64 AERLDQAWE
+64 AERLDKAWE
-73 MACEGEDPLM
+73 MACEDEDPLM
-83 VATGTDVRQLAAGE
+83 VATGADVRQLAAGE

-105 ARLESLYYNSP
+105 ARLESLYYSSP
-116 AAFKTEFAR
+116 APFRTEFAR
-125 QFSEVAQARLS
+125 QFSELAESKLS
-136 DVLSSGDFTE
+136 DAVSSGDFTE
-146 VRRLSTRYAFSPAAR
+146 VRRLATRYAFCPAAR
-161 DALLLLTTRSLNRG
+161 NTLMMMTSRSLDRG

-182 LLSRIQRMNEKPDAT
+182 LLSRVQRMNAAPDTA
-197 LILQMAVCYARAGLM
+197 LILQMAVCYARAGLI
-212 TDAADVM
+212 TDATDVIL
-219 RQLRKDSGAETVEVH
+219 QLRKDSGAETVNVR
-234 GEKIRLP
+234 GENVRLP
-241 ETPAEIAQWL
+241 GTPAEIVEWL
-251 KTQTGESVA
+251 KNQTAQSNAAGA
-260 VRTGVV
+260 LAGGT
-266 PADWLQPGGSYRR
+266 DWLQPGGSYRR
-279 LSSRSRGPAGFQTQ
+279 LAPRLRGPAGFRTQ

-311 PLLVEFRDPV
+311 PLLAEFRDPV
-321 EREALRLLQRN
+321 ERESLRLLQRN
-332 STVVPAAQP
+332 STIVPAGLP
-341 LVMGEQ
+341 LVMGQ
-347 TIFRTPFGIR
+347 QAIFRTPFGIR
-357 SINMLSGEL
+357 SVNMLSGEL
-366 IWEVTRPDS
+366 TWEVTRPDS
-375 RLKAILDER
+375 RLKTILDER
-384 TADDESRNSG
+384 AAESENASSG
-394 RNGAFGAQSFIDPRA
+394 RDDFGLRAYVDPRA

-425 INGKTLFVVDECSSA
+425 INGRTLFVVDECANA
-440 TWNDDMGSVIGLN
+440 TWNDDMGGMLGPN

-463 RAYDAESGLFKWEAG
+463 RAYDAESGLFRWEAG
-478 GQTQNIALP
+478 GQTQNVALP

-527 PAAMSERAA
+527 PVALADKAA
-536 DADSGLLISDAQASL
+536 DADSGLLISDAQASV

-557 SQILTIPEYKLPQH
+557 SQILTVPEYKLPQH

-594 RRIVAVSAEDHS
+594 QRIVAVSAEDHS

-618 LQEIGGDNL
+618 VQEIGGENL
-627 VLFGGRDAVDTKSVD
+627 VLFGGRDVIDTKSVD
-642 MDSRWTDSLAR
+642 MDSRWIDSLAR
-653 IIDGRVL
+653 IVNGKVL

-681 SVPRNV
+681 STPRNV
-687 FHAIGTVTSDN
+687 FHAIGTVTSDK
-698 VVLVGNQRVASFS
+698 VVLVGNQRVAAFS

-717 LWSTELRDGVV
+717 IWSTELRDGVV

-733 SDGIIIQIPTNEP
+733 SDGTIIQIPTSEP
-746 SIVSLDLASGRR
+746 SIVSLDLETGRR
-758 LASQSEDL
+758 LAGQSEDL

-772 LLMTEHGLLLQNLM
+772 LLMTEHGLLLQNLL

-793 ATSAEATVVQ
+793 TSHEQATPVEQ
-803 RATDKLLNRQFAEAK
+803 ATDKLLNRQFADAK
-818 QILNQEVTANPAAPT
+818 QILDQEVTARPT
-833 AREMLIEL
+833 DLIAREMLIEL
-841 LLEGLRADFGSG
+841 LLEGMRADFSSS

-867 ASDVPLV
+867 ASDVPIA
-874 PLLHSLLGMNLPDA
+874 PLLHSLLGLNLPDA
-888 AVLPRQLRGSS
+888 AVLPRQVRGQS

-918 ESSVD
+918 QSSAE

-941 QIVTAGFMV
+941 QIVTTGFMI
-950 RTKATILSSGIRRAL
+950 RTKATILTSGIRRAL
-965 QNRTADQRQQI
+965 QNRTAPEREQI
-976 AASLQETALQIFQAL
+976 AASLQESAMQIFQAL
-991 PDDDS
+991 PDNDT
-996 RLSFLSGLLNAELP
+996 RLNFLSSLLGAELP
-1010 SLVIEMI
+1010 LLVHDII
-1017 AKTSLEADAES
+1017 KQTASDADAEARAS
-1028 ESPQAEILEEFAR
+1028 QAALLQEFAMLR
-1041 LIISQSD
+1041 ISQSD
-1048 SPDAAAS
+1048 ASNAAPIAG
-1055 ATALLDS
+1055 ALLDS
-1062 WKSLQHEDAIRNWLT
+1062 WKSLNHTDAIQTWLT
-1077 DLSRPVSPNNTQ
+1077 DLARPVSPQNTQ
-1089 HFQMQNAAARDQHL
+1089 HFQMPDVAMRDKHL
-1103 EAWKSANPETD
+1103 EAWKLTNPDIEAA
-1114 SVVKSVWNGT
+1114 VNSVWNGV

-1130 AERTMMEQSRAPEG
+1130 PERTMLEQGKAPEG

-1154 APGIY
+1154 NPGIY

-1180 NVRWKMRP
+1180 NVRWKLRP
-1188 YGAPDDAR
+1188 YGTPDDAR
-1196 YGFASESYV
+1196 YGFAAESYV
-1205 MAVGHLLMINLSGN
+1205 MTVGHLLIINLSGN
-1219 LFAVDPSRL
+1219 LFAVDPSQL
-1228 NKEGEPR
+1228 NTEGEPR
-1235 ELWRKS
+1235 ELWRKN
-1241 TARLAPDADADQYRD
+1241 TAQMPSDADADQYRD
-1256 YIPPA
+1256 YVPPA
-1261 DRIPQYFPQPTGY
+1261 DRVPQYFPQPAGY
-1274 FPVGPVTPYGI
+1274 FPVGPVTQFGI

-1307 DGIPRDTALL
+1307 DGIPRDTTLL
-1317 CSGDQVLLISQTTR
+1317 CSGDQVLLISYAAR

-1354 DANDNVGSSVRDIEV
+1354 DANDNAGSSVRDIEV

-1374 IVWRI
+1374 VIWRI
-1379 VLQGRSCLL
+1379 ILQGQSCLL

-1393 GRSTL
+1393 GRSIL
-1398 ESRDILTDT
+1398 ENRDLLTDK

-1412 ELPQDTVC
+1412 ELPQDTVF

-1426 VVALLSEGRQLKLVE
+1426 VVGLLSDGQQLKLVE

-1446 VLADLPVTPV
+1446 ILADLPVTAV

-1478 EPNAAEYDPIID
+1478 EPNTEEYDPIID

-1498 YSIRE
+1498 YAVRE
-1503 QTMELAWDLPL
+1503 KTMELAWDLPM
-1514 DNRHIR
+1514 DSRHIR
-1520 LAIPERSVLLPNVPA
+1520 LAIPERSVLLPNVPV
-1535 LLLLTRGRSGGPAES
+1535 LLLLSRGRAGGPADS

-1573 AEVGTTLN
+1573 DEVGTTLN
-1581 NLWMHIDATA
+1581 NLWMHIDTTA
-1591 QKLQLSFDSRIVTLD
+1591 RKLQMSFDSRIVTLD
-1606 YSGKP
+1606 YSGS
-1611 LNAPDKK
+1611 K
-1618 PPGDEQPKEKQLPP
+1618 PPNDEQSKQK